1 MRTKIGTRLLS
12 LFLTAI
18 CVIGLIPT
26 SAFAASSENMPS
38 EITLKKSDYF
48 LDTDGSKTYNSPS
61 FDKPLY
67 LHIINMNVGGK
78 TKVGFC
84 AEHGKQLG
92 NTLIGKKWGNPEP
105 VTNSFIK
112 MMIGYYYCMTDAKY
126 MTDAYKAKFGSQLWT
141 DQNMI
146 RYHNAWIQALCW
158 RALGQ
163 GAAIPSDAEGQR
175 VAIAKELMYIA
186 NAKNGTSYSDI
197 YTDKY
202 GTTTFYEKGCKVI
215 DNPDCW
221 PDVDVTLY
229 HYIGGNATSPDGKK
243 HYTND
248 NTQAIMVATPR
259 GEPTIDDYQIVVK
272 KVDSSNPTKGLPGAT
287 FSLTMVGSDDPSFP
301 MTGVTGQDGTYTF
314 KPLKAG
320 TYQVTETE
328 APEGYQIDNPGPYT
342 VTLPMNGQ
350 KTVTVTATDT
360 PITTSS
366 GSIRKVDKDIP
377 TMGLAGATIRIT
389 GIDNNFKYEGQTVAG
404 GALTDVPWDTMPVG
418 SYIAEEIGAPE
429 GYILPSPHEKKEFYW
444 DKKSDV
450 TLVFENDSKVK
461 VQLLKKDE
469 SNNPLPGCLFTVI
482 KNGQTLFSAV
492 TDAAG
497 TITVP
502 NVTEGTYWFVEKD
515 APEGYVVNSEPV
527 TAYVSAADIQGNK
540 TVTVEAT
547 NHRKPGLEI
556 VKIDSVTKEPV
567 ANCTFDIRSIDGTY
581 HETLT
586 TDGAGRIFLENM
598 TPGSYEVKETAVPK
612 GYNLNPEK
620 QTVELTAG
628 GTFTLTFEN
637 VPKTD
642 FTLFKHDSNNHPI
655 AGVTFEISK
664 KGGQSLGHF
673 TTDGQGK
680 LTVPNLEPGI
690 YVAVET
696 DCPDDYILDK
706 TPHEFQVNAG
716 KTEVG
721 IDVVNL
727 KKPEITVKKVDSIV
741 GGGVEGAKF
750 EIFYAGT
757 GGTGSPAG
765 TYESLGTK
773 YTDANGIIHLDH
785 LKEGWYR
792 FTEVE
797 APEGYQLDEPS
808 TQEIY
813 LKGDDNAE
821 LTFKDTPLSA
831 IIVMKKDGVNGK
843 ALPGATFQLRY
854 LDGTSGTGG
863 TVIGEKVT
871 DQNGVCS
878 WTGLKAGTYIVE
890 EVKPAPGYNI
900 VEGPKT
906 VYISGKAQD
915 VITVSFDNSP
925 DGTLLIKKVDAK
937 NPTKVLAGAKFRVQ
951 YTNGTLLGNDNG
963 IFTTDEN
970 GQITIAGL
978 EPEKTIIVTEVEAP
992 AGYIIDGQAQTIDI
1006 KSGKVV
1012 SITFKNAPKGEL
1024 VIEKTDAA
1032 TGKLLPGAE
1041 FIIRKS
1047 DGTEVG
1053 ADGNIH
1059 NNLTIESGTLSSDS
1073 HFVTGGDGR
1082 IIIKGLTPGNYT
1094 ITEVKAPDGYLIGK
1108 NASRTIQITAGDT
1121 QTITF
1126 ANPSTCSLLIKK
1138 VCSINTDKM
1147 LEGAVFDVRYADGS
1161 VVGDSNGVYETGA
1174 DGTIL
1179 ITGLEANKAIIVTE
1193 TKAPNGF
1200 AIDTK
1205 PQTVTTIAGKVVQLT
1220 FANAP
1225 YGKLVIEK
1233 RDAETNNLLPGAE
1246 FRVTTAAGCEVGQNG
1261 VIGDT
1266 TLTSNGIFRTDADGK
1281 ITISNLRPGN
1291 YIITEIKAPDGYLI
1305 DDPTRNVTVTAGDT
1319 QTIVFKNHSTC
1330 SLLIKKVCT
1339 ENPDKMLEGAVFDVR
1354 YADGTVVGD
1363 SNGVFT
1369 TGADGTIL
1377 ITGLEANKAIVVT
1390 ETKAP
1395 DGFAIDTTPQTITT
1409 QAGKVVQLT
1418 FANAP
1423 YGKIIIEKRDSKTNE
1438 LLPGAEFRVTTAAGC
1453 EVGQNGVIG
1462 DTNLTSNGIFT
1473 TGADG
1478 KITITN
1484 VRPGSYVITEIKAP
1498 DGYLIDDPT
1507 RTITVTSG
1515 DTQTIVFKDTKPGG
1529 LIIEK
1534 RDSVTKEP
1542 LAGAT
1547 FKVTTSDGRFVAQ
1560 DGGATSTNG
1569 LYTTDANG
1577 QIHIVDLDPDTYVV
1591 TEVTAPDGYLMDAP
1605 SQTVKIEKN
1614 DTQTLTFYDTPLGG
1628 LTIVKVDSE
1637 SGKRLEGAKIEVA
1650 KLNGEIVGTYVTDKL
1665 GVIQL
1670 PDLDDG
1676 WYQLTEIKAPKGYLL
1691 DSTPQKVEVKKGET
1705 KTFEFENTASASM
1718 LIHKIDSVTKKGIQG
1733 VKFVV
1738 YDSSMTPIGEYESDD
1753 QGYVHLNKTLEDGKY
1768 YVREIVAAEGYILD
1782 NKVKSFTV
1790 LAGDTAMI
1798 EWENT
1803 SELGQIQV
1811 IKTSEGYSSVN
1822 GLPAGTPLSGAIFA
1836 VYDKQNNVVDKFQ
1849 TNENGIGS
1857 SKKLPLGIYT
1867 VKEVQAPANYGLNPT
1882 VFTADI
1888 EFAGQVVKL
1897 NVTDPVIT
1905 AGVSIKKTGYAQT
1918 MNNNVMRWTVSG
1930 VRNDSTTS
1938 LQSFYWRD
1946 TLPTDAVR
1954 LTRLVTGTYS
1964 TTQTYK
1970 VTFTTNLNSQ
1980 WRTAYDNL
1988 STAKNYT
1995 LDMSSAALGLASN
2008 EYVTQF
2014 MLSFG
2019 IVPAGFHQLTNA
2031 TVDAQTLYALTNG
2044 YKFTNKADV
2053 GGLLGGNWVQSI
2065 ARWTTSV
2072 YSHYVPAKPAAPK
2085 SPKLPRTGY

>member
-1 MRTKIGTRLLS
+1 MRQKIGTRLLS

-26 SAFAASSENMPS
+26 SAFAAPSGSMPS
-38 EITLKKSDYF
+38 EITLQKSDYF

-61 FDKPLY
+61 FGEPLY

-126 MTDAYKAKFGSQLWT
+126 QTDAYKEMWGGELWT
-141 DQNMI
+141 DQNLI

-163 GAAIPSDAEGQR
+163 GAAIPSDAEGQK

-202 GTTTFYEKGCKVI
+202 GTTTFYQKGEKVL
-215 DNPDCW
+215 DNTDCW

-248 NTQAIMVATPR
+248 NTQAIMVATPSI
-259 GEPTIDDYQIVVK
+259 PTLGNYQITVK
-272 KVDSSNPTKGLPGAT
+272 KVDSSNPTKGLAGAE
-287 FSLTMVGSDDPSFP
+287 FSLEMVGSDDPKFP
-301 MTGVTGQDGTYTF
+301 MTGVTGQGGTLTF
-314 KPLKAG
+314 KDLKAG
-320 TYQVTETE
+320 TYQVTETK
-328 APEGYQIDNPGPYT
+328 APEDYQIDNPGPYT
-342 VTLPMNGQ
+342 VTLPTNGQ
-350 KTVTVTATDT
+350 NTVTVTATDT
-360 PITTSS
+360 PITLAS
-366 GSIRKVDKDIP
+366 GSIRKVDKDRP

-389 GIDNNFKYEGQTVAG
+389 GIDNNFTYEGQTVEG

-418 SYIAEEIGAPE
+418 SYVAEEIGAPE

-444 DKKSDV
+444 DKKNEV
-450 TLVFENDSKVK
+450 KLVFENDSKVK

-556 VKIDSVTKEPV
+556 VKINSVTKEPV

-716 KTEVG
+716 VTNVG

-797 APEGYQLDEPS
+797 APAGYQLDEPS

-854 LDGTSGTGG
+854 LGGTSGTGG

-937 NPTKVLAGAKFRVQ
+937 HPTKVLAGAKFRVQ

-978 EPEKTIIVTEVEAP
+978 EPEKTIIVTEIEAP

-1059 NNLTIESGTLSSDS
+1059 NDLTIESGTLSSDS

-1126 ANPSTCSLLIKK
+1126 ANP
-1138 VCSINTDKM
+1138 
-1147 LEGAVFDVRYADGS
+1147 
-1161 VVGDSNGVYETGA
+1161 
-1174 DGTIL
+1174 
-1179 ITGLEANKAIIVTE
+1179 
-1193 TKAPNGF
+1193 
-1200 AIDTK
+1200 
-1205 PQTVTTIAGKVVQLT
+1205 
-1220 FANAP
+1220 
-1225 YGKLVIEK
+1225 
-1233 RDAETNNLLPGAE
+1233 
-1246 FRVTTAAGCEVGQNG
+1246 
-1261 VIGDT
+1261 
-1266 TLTSNGIFRTDADGK
+1266 
-1281 ITISNLRPGN
+1281 
-1291 YIITEIKAPDGYLI
+1291 
-1305 DDPTRNVTVTAGDT
+1305 
-1319 QTIVFKNHSTC
+1319 STC

-1484 VRPGSYVITEIKAP
+1484 VRPGNYVITEIKAP

-1650 KLNGEIVGTYVTDKL
+1650 KMNGEIVGTYVTDKL

-1718 LIHKIDSVTKKGIQG
+1718 LIHKIDSVTRKGIQG

-2065 ARWTTSV
+2065 ARWTTSI

>member
-1 MRTKIGTRLLS
+1 MRQKIGTRLLS

-26 SAFAASSENMPS
+26 SAFAAPSGSMPS
-38 EITLKKSDYF
+38 EITLQKSDYF

-61 FDKPLY
+61 FGEPLY

-78 TKVGFC
+78 TNVGFC

-126 MTDAYKAKFGSQLWT
+126 QTDAYKEKWGGELWT
-141 DQNMI
+141 DQNLI

-163 GAAIPSDAEGQR
+163 GAAIPSDAEGQK

-202 GTTTFYEKGCKVI
+202 GTTTFYQKGEKVL
-215 DNPDCW
+215 DNTDCW

-248 NTQAIMVATPR
+248 NTQAIMVATPSI
-259 GEPTIDDYQIVVK
+259 PTAESYQIVVK
-272 KVDSSNPTKGLPGAT
+272 KVDSSNPTKGLSGAT
-287 FSLTMVGSDDPSFP
+287 FSLTMVGSTKTL
-301 MTGVTGQDGTYTF
+301 TGVTGQDGTYTF
-314 KPLKAG
+314 KNLKAG

-328 APEGYQIDNPGPYT
+328 APEGYQIDNPGPYA
-342 VTLPMNGQ
+342 VTLPTNGQ
-350 KTVTVTATDT
+350 KTVTVTALDT
-360 PITTSS
+360 PITLAS
-366 GSIRKVDKDIP
+366 GSIRKVDKDRP

-389 GIDNNFKYEGQTVAG
+389 GIDNNFTYEGQTVEG

-418 SYIAEEIGAPE
+418 SYVAEEIGAPE

-444 DKKSDV
+444 DKKNEV
-450 TLVFENDSKVK
+450 KLVFENDSKVK

-716 KTEVG
+716 VTNVG

-797 APEGYQLDEPS
+797 APAGYQLDEPS

-854 LDGTSGTGG
+854 LGGTSGTGG

-878 WTGLKAGTYIVE
+878 WTSLKAGTYIVE

-937 NPTKVLAGAKFRVQ
+937 HPTKVLAGAKFRVQ

-978 EPEKTIIVTEVEAP
+978 EPEKTIIVTEIEAP

-1059 NNLTIESGTLSSDS
+1059 NDLTIESGTLSSDS

-1126 ANPSTCSLLIKK
+1126 ANP
-1138 VCSINTDKM
+1138 
-1147 LEGAVFDVRYADGS
+1147 
-1161 VVGDSNGVYETGA
+1161 
-1174 DGTIL
+1174 
-1179 ITGLEANKAIIVTE
+1179 
-1193 TKAPNGF
+1193 
-1200 AIDTK
+1200 
-1205 PQTVTTIAGKVVQLT
+1205 
-1220 FANAP
+1220 
-1225 YGKLVIEK
+1225 
-1233 RDAETNNLLPGAE
+1233 
-1246 FRVTTAAGCEVGQNG
+1246 
-1261 VIGDT
+1261 
-1266 TLTSNGIFRTDADGK
+1266 
-1281 ITISNLRPGN
+1281 
-1291 YIITEIKAPDGYLI
+1291 
-1305 DDPTRNVTVTAGDT
+1305 
-1319 QTIVFKNHSTC
+1319 STC

-1484 VRPGSYVITEIKAP
+1484 VRPGNYVITEIKAP

-1650 KLNGEIVGTYVTDKL
+1650 KMNGEIVGTYVTDKL

-1718 LIHKIDSVTKKGIQG
+1718 LIHKIDSVTRKGIQG

-1918 MNNNVMRWTVSG
+1918 MNNNIMRWTVSG

-2065 ARWTTSV
+2065 ARWTTSI

>member
-716 KTEVG
+716 VTNVG

-797 APEGYQLDEPS
+797 APAGYQLDEPS

-854 LDGTSGTGG
+854 LGGTSGTGG

-937 NPTKVLAGAKFRVQ
+937 HPTKVLAGAKFRVQ

-978 EPEKTIIVTEVEAP
+978 EPEKTIIVTEIEAP

-1059 NNLTIESGTLSSDS
+1059 NDLTIESGTLSSDS

-1126 ANPSTCSLLIKK
+1126 ANP
-1138 VCSINTDKM
+1138 
-1147 LEGAVFDVRYADGS
+1147 
-1161 VVGDSNGVYETGA
+1161 
-1174 DGTIL
+1174 
-1179 ITGLEANKAIIVTE
+1179 
-1193 TKAPNGF
+1193 
-1200 AIDTK
+1200 
-1205 PQTVTTIAGKVVQLT
+1205 
-1220 FANAP
+1220 
-1225 YGKLVIEK
+1225 
-1233 RDAETNNLLPGAE
+1233 
-1246 FRVTTAAGCEVGQNG
+1246 
-1261 VIGDT
+1261 
-1266 TLTSNGIFRTDADGK
+1266 
-1281 ITISNLRPGN
+1281 
-1291 YIITEIKAPDGYLI
+1291 
-1305 DDPTRNVTVTAGDT
+1305 
-1319 QTIVFKNHSTC
+1319 STC

-1423 YGKIIIEKRDSKTNE
+1423 YGKIIIEKRDSKTNK

-1484 VRPGSYVITEIKAP
+1484 VRPGNYIITEIKAP

-1650 KLNGEIVGTYVTDKL
+1650 KMNGEIVGTYVTDKL

-1718 LIHKIDSVTKKGIQG
+1718 LIHKIDSVTRKGIQG

>member
-26 SAFAASSENMPS
+26 SAFAAPSGSMPS
-38 EITLKKSDYF
+38 EITLQKSDYF

-61 FDKPLY
+61 FGEPLY
-67 LHIINMNVGGK
+67 LHIINMNVGGE

-92 NTLIGKKWGNPEP
+92 NTLIGKKWANPEP

-126 MTDAYKAKFGSQLWT
+126 QTDAYKEKWGGALWT
-141 DQNMI
+141 DQNLI

-163 GAAIPSDAEGQR
+163 GAAIPSDAEGQK

-202 GTTTFYEKGCKVI
+202 GTTTFYQKGEKVL
-215 DNPDCW
+215 DNTDCW

-248 NTQAIMVATPR
+248 NTQAVMVATPKP
-259 GEPTIDDYQIVVK
+259 PTAEDYQIVVK
-272 KVDSSNPTKGLPGAT
+272 KVDSSNPTKGLAGAA
-287 FSLTMVGSDDPSFP
+287 FSLEMVGSDDPMFP

-314 KPLKAG
+314 KKLKAG
-320 TYQVTETE
+320 TYQVTETK

-342 VTLPMNGQ
+342 VTLPTNGQ
-350 KTVTVTATDT
+350 KTVTVTALDT
-360 PITTSS
+360 PITLAS
-366 GSIRKVDKDIP
+366 GSIRKVDKDRP

-389 GIDNNFKYEGQTVAG
+389 GIDNNFTYEGQTVEG

-418 SYIAEEIGAPE
+418 SYVAEEIGAPE

-444 DKKSDV
+444 DKKNEV
-450 TLVFENDSKVK
+450 KLVFENDSKVK

-502 NVTEGTYWFVEKD
+502 NVTEGTYWFVEKE

-716 KTEVG
+716 VTNVG

-797 APEGYQLDEPS
+797 APAGYQLDEPS

-854 LDGTSGTGG
+854 LGGTSGTGG

-878 WTGLKAGTYIVE
+878 WTSLKAGTYIVE

-937 NPTKVLAGAKFRVQ
+937 HPTKVLAGAKFRVQ

-978 EPEKTIIVTEVEAP
+978 EPEKTIIVTEIEAP

-1059 NNLTIESGTLSSDS
+1059 NDLTIESGTLSSDS

-1082 IIIKGLTPGNYT
+1082 IIIKGLTPGHYT

-1126 ANPSTCSLLIKK
+1126 ANP
-1138 VCSINTDKM
+1138 
-1147 LEGAVFDVRYADGS
+1147 
-1161 VVGDSNGVYETGA
+1161 
-1174 DGTIL
+1174 
-1179 ITGLEANKAIIVTE
+1179 
-1193 TKAPNGF
+1193 
-1200 AIDTK
+1200 
-1205 PQTVTTIAGKVVQLT
+1205 
-1220 FANAP
+1220 
-1225 YGKLVIEK
+1225 
-1233 RDAETNNLLPGAE
+1233 
-1246 FRVTTAAGCEVGQNG
+1246 
-1261 VIGDT
+1261 
-1266 TLTSNGIFRTDADGK
+1266 
-1281 ITISNLRPGN
+1281 
-1291 YIITEIKAPDGYLI
+1291 
-1305 DDPTRNVTVTAGDT
+1305 
-1319 QTIVFKNHSTC
+1319 STC

-1484 VRPGSYVITEIKAP
+1484 VRPGNYVITEIKAP

-1650 KLNGEIVGTYVTDKL
+1650 KMNGEIVGTYVTDKL

-1705 KTFEFENTASASM
+1705 KTFKFENTASASM
-1718 LIHKIDSVTKKGIQG
+1718 LIHKIDSVTRKGIQG

>member
-26 SAFAASSENMPS
+26 SAFAASSESMPS

-67 LHIINMNVGGK
+67 LHIINMNVGGE

-126 MTDAYKAKFGSQLWT
+126 QTDAYKEKWGGALWT

-163 GAAIPSDAEGQR
+163 GAAIPSDAEGQK

-202 GTTTFYEKGCKVI
+202 GTTTFYQKGEKVL
-215 DNPDCW
+215 DNTDCW

-248 NTQAIMVATPR
+248 NTQAIMVATPK
-259 GEPTIDDYQIVVK
+259 EPTSEKYQIVVK
-272 KVDSSNPTKGLPGAT
+272 KVDSSNPTKGLAGAE
-287 FSLTMVGSDDPSFP
+287 FSLEMVGSDDPKFP
-301 MTGVTGQDGTYTF
+301 MTGVTGQNGTLTF
-314 KPLKAG
+314 TNLKAG
-320 TYQVTETE
+320 TYQVTETK
-328 APEGYQIDNPGPYT
+328 APEDYQIDNPGPYT
-342 VTLPMNGQ
+342 VTLPTNGQ

-360 PITTSS
+360 PITIAS
-366 GSIRKVDKDIP
+366 GSIRKVDKDRP

-418 SYIAEEIGAPE
+418 SYVAEEIGAPE

-444 DKKSDV
+444 DKKNEV
-450 TLVFENDSKVK
+450 KLVFENDSKVK

-716 KTEVG
+716 VTNVG

-854 LDGTSGTGG
+854 LGGTSGTGG

-871 DQNGVCS
+871 DQNGVCP

-978 EPEKTIIVTEVEAP
+978 EPEKTIIVTEIEAP

-1059 NNLTIESGTLSSDS
+1059 NDLTIESGTLSSDS

-1126 ANPSTCSLLIKK
+1126 ANP
-1138 VCSINTDKM
+1138 
-1147 LEGAVFDVRYADGS
+1147 
-1161 VVGDSNGVYETGA
+1161 
-1174 DGTIL
+1174 
-1179 ITGLEANKAIIVTE
+1179 
-1193 TKAPNGF
+1193 
-1200 AIDTK
+1200 
-1205 PQTVTTIAGKVVQLT
+1205 
-1220 FANAP
+1220 
-1225 YGKLVIEK
+1225 
-1233 RDAETNNLLPGAE
+1233 
-1246 FRVTTAAGCEVGQNG
+1246 
-1261 VIGDT
+1261 
-1266 TLTSNGIFRTDADGK
+1266 
-1281 ITISNLRPGN
+1281 
-1291 YIITEIKAPDGYLI
+1291 
-1305 DDPTRNVTVTAGDT
+1305 
-1319 QTIVFKNHSTC
+1319 STC

-1484 VRPGSYVITEIKAP
+1484 VRPGNYVITEIKAP

-1650 KLNGEIVGTYVTDKL
+1650 KMNGEIVGTYVTDKL

-1718 LIHKIDSVTKKGIQG
+1718 LIHKIDSVTRKGIQG

>member
-92 NTLIGKKWGNPEP
+92 NALMDKKWGNPEP

-229 HYIGGNATSPDGKK
+229 HYIGGKATTPDGKQ

-389 GIDNNFKYEGQTVAG
+389 GIDNNFKYEGQTVTG

-854 LDGTSGTGG
+854 LGGTSGTGG

-1205 PQTVTTIAGKVVQLT
+1205 PQTVTTI
-1220 FANAP
+1220 
-1225 YGKLVIEK
+1225 
-1233 RDAETNNLLPGAE
+1233 
-1246 FRVTTAAGCEVGQNG
+1246 
-1261 VIGDT
+1261 
-1266 TLTSNGIFRTDADGK
+1266 
-1281 ITISNLRPGN
+1281 
-1291 YIITEIKAPDGYLI
+1291 
-1305 DDPTRNVTVTAGDT
+1305 
-1319 QTIVFKNHSTC
+1319 
-1330 SLLIKKVCT
+1330 
-1339 ENPDKMLEGAVFDVR
+1339 
-1354 YADGTVVGD
+1354 
-1363 SNGVFT
+1363 
-1369 TGADGTIL
+1369 
-1377 ITGLEANKAIVVT
+1377 
-1390 ETKAP
+1390 
-1395 DGFAIDTTPQTITT
+1395 
-1409 QAGKVVQLT
+1409 AGKVVQLT

-1918 MNNNVMRWTVSG
+1918 MNNNIMRWTVSG

-2065 ARWTTSV
+2065 ARWTTSI

-2085 SPKLPRTGY
+2085 SPTLPRTGY

>member
-1 MRTKIGTRLLS
+1 MRQKIGTRLLS

-26 SAFAASSENMPS
+26 SAFAAPSGSMPS
-38 EITLKKSDYF
+38 EITLQKSDYF

-61 FDKPLY
+61 FDEPLY

-126 MTDAYKAKFGSQLWT
+126 QTDAYKEKWGGELWT
-141 DQNMI
+141 DQNLI

-163 GAAIPSDAEGQR
+163 GAAIPSDAEGQKA
-175 VAIAKELMYIA
+175 AIAKELMYIA

-202 GTTTFYEKGCKVI
+202 GTTTFYQKGEKVL
-215 DNPDCW
+215 DNTDCW

-248 NTQAIMVATPR
+248 NTQAIMVATPSI
-259 GEPTIDDYQIVVK
+259 PTAESYQIVVK
-272 KVDSSNPTKGLPGAT
+272 KVDSSNPTKGLSGAT
-287 FSLTMVGSDDPSFP
+287 FSLTMVGSTKTL
-301 MTGVTGQDGTYTF
+301 TGVTGQDGTYTF
-314 KPLKAG
+314 KNLKAG

-328 APEGYQIDNPGPYT
+328 APEGYQIDNPGPYA
-342 VTLPMNGQ
+342 VTLPTNGQ
-350 KTVTVTATDT
+350 KTVTVTALDT
-360 PITTSS
+360 PITLAS
-366 GSIRKVDKDIP
+366 GSIRKVDKDRP

-389 GIDNNFKYEGQTVAG
+389 GIDNNFTYEGQTVEG

-418 SYIAEEIGAPE
+418 SYVAEEIGAPE

-444 DKKSDV
+444 DKKNEV
-450 TLVFENDSKVK
+450 KLVFENDSKVK

-556 VKIDSVTKEPV
+556 VKINSVTKEPV

-716 KTEVG
+716 VTNVG

-797 APEGYQLDEPS
+797 APAGYQLDEPS

-854 LDGTSGTGG
+854 LGGTSGTGG

-937 NPTKVLAGAKFRVQ
+937 HPTKVLAGAKFRVQ

-978 EPEKTIIVTEVEAP
+978 EPEKTIIVTEIEAP

-1032 TGKLLPGAE
+1032 TGKLLSGAE

-1059 NNLTIESGTLSSDS
+1059 NDLTIESGTLSSDS

-1126 ANPSTCSLLIKK
+1126 ANP
-1138 VCSINTDKM
+1138 
-1147 LEGAVFDVRYADGS
+1147 
-1161 VVGDSNGVYETGA
+1161 
-1174 DGTIL
+1174 
-1179 ITGLEANKAIIVTE
+1179 
-1193 TKAPNGF
+1193 
-1200 AIDTK
+1200 
-1205 PQTVTTIAGKVVQLT
+1205 
-1220 FANAP
+1220 
-1225 YGKLVIEK
+1225 
-1233 RDAETNNLLPGAE
+1233 
-1246 FRVTTAAGCEVGQNG
+1246 
-1261 VIGDT
+1261 
-1266 TLTSNGIFRTDADGK
+1266 
-1281 ITISNLRPGN
+1281 
-1291 YIITEIKAPDGYLI
+1291 
-1305 DDPTRNVTVTAGDT
+1305 
-1319 QTIVFKNHSTC
+1319 STC

-1484 VRPGSYVITEIKAP
+1484 VRPGNYVITEIKAP

-1650 KLNGEIVGTYVTDKL
+1650 KMNGEIVGTYVTDKL

-1718 LIHKIDSVTKKGIQG
+1718 LIHKIDSVTRKGIQG

-2072 YSHYVPAKPAAPK
+2072 YSHYVPANPAAPK

>member
-26 SAFAASSENMPS
+26 SAFAAPSGSMPS
-38 EITLKKSDYF
+38 EITLQKSDYF

-61 FDKPLY
+61 FGEPLY

-126 MTDAYKAKFGSQLWT
+126 QTDAYKEKWGGELWT
-141 DQNMI
+141 DQNLI

-163 GAAIPSDAEGQR
+163 GAAIPSDAEGQK
-175 VAIAKELMYIA
+175 VAIAEELMYIA

-202 GTTTFYEKGCKVI
+202 GTTTFYQKGEKVL
-215 DNPDCW
+215 DNTDCW

-248 NTQAIMVATPR
+248 NTQAIMVATPKP
-259 GEPTIDDYQIVVK
+259 PTAEDYQIVVK
-272 KVDSSNPTKGLPGAT
+272 KVDSSNPTKGLAGAA
-287 FSLTMVGSDDPSFP
+287 FSLEMVGSDDPMFP

-314 KPLKAG
+314 KKLKAG
-320 TYQVTETE
+320 TYQVTETT
-328 APEGYQIDNPGPYT
+328 APEGYQIDNPGPYA
-342 VTLPMNGQ
+342 VTLPTNGQ

-360 PITTSS
+360 PITLAS
-366 GSIRKVDKDIP
+366 GSIRKVDKDRP

-389 GIDNNFKYEGQTVAG
+389 GIDNNFTYEGQTVEG

-418 SYIAEEIGAPE
+418 SYVAEEIGAPE

-444 DKKSDV
+444 DKKNEV
-450 TLVFENDSKVK
+450 KLVFENDSKVK

-515 APEGYVVNSEPV
+515 APEGYVINSEPV

-716 KTEVG
+716 VTNVG

-797 APEGYQLDEPS
+797 APAGYQLDEPS

-854 LDGTSGTGG
+854 LGGTSGTGG

-978 EPEKTIIVTEVEAP
+978 EPEKTIIVTEIEAP

-1059 NNLTIESGTLSSDS
+1059 NDLTIESGTLSSDS

-1126 ANPSTCSLLIKK
+1126 ANP
-1138 VCSINTDKM
+1138 
-1147 LEGAVFDVRYADGS
+1147 
-1161 VVGDSNGVYETGA
+1161 
-1174 DGTIL
+1174 
-1179 ITGLEANKAIIVTE
+1179 
-1193 TKAPNGF
+1193 
-1200 AIDTK
+1200 
-1205 PQTVTTIAGKVVQLT
+1205 
-1220 FANAP
+1220 
-1225 YGKLVIEK
+1225 
-1233 RDAETNNLLPGAE
+1233 
-1246 FRVTTAAGCEVGQNG
+1246 
-1261 VIGDT
+1261 
-1266 TLTSNGIFRTDADGK
+1266 
-1281 ITISNLRPGN
+1281 
-1291 YIITEIKAPDGYLI
+1291 
-1305 DDPTRNVTVTAGDT
+1305 
-1319 QTIVFKNHSTC
+1319 STC

-1484 VRPGSYVITEIKAP
+1484 VRPGNYIITEIKAP

-1650 KLNGEIVGTYVTDKL
+1650 KMNGEIVGTYVTDKL

-1718 LIHKIDSVTKKGIQG
+1718 LIHKIDSVTRKGIQG

>member
-26 SAFAASSENMPS
+26 SAFAAPSGSMPS
-38 EITLKKSDYF
+38 EITLQKSDYF

-61 FDKPLY
+61 FGEPLY

-78 TKVGFC
+78 TNVGFC

-126 MTDAYKAKFGSQLWT
+126 QTDAYKEKWGGELWT
-141 DQNMI
+141 DQNLI

-163 GAAIPSDAEGQR
+163 GAAIPSDAEGQK

-202 GTTTFYEKGCKVI
+202 GTTTFYQKGEKVL
-215 DNPDCW
+215 DNTDCW

-229 HYIGGNATSPDGKK
+229 HYIGGDATSPDGKK

-248 NTQAIMVATPR
+248 NTQAIMVATPKKSDI
-259 GEPTIDDYQIVVK
+259 PSDKYQIVVK
-272 KVDSSNPTKGLPGAT
+272 KVDSSNPTKGLAGAT
-287 FSLTMVGSDDPSFP
+287 FSLEMVGSDDPKFP

-314 KPLKAG
+314 KNLKAG

-328 APEGYQIDNPGPYT
+328 APEGYQIDNPGPYA
-342 VTLPMNGQ
+342 VTLPTNGQ
-350 KTVTVTATDT
+350 KTVTVTALDT
-360 PITTSS
+360 PITLAS
-366 GSIRKVDKDIP
+366 GSIRKVDKDRP

-389 GIDNNFKYEGQTVAG
+389 GIDNNFTYEGQTVEG

-418 SYIAEEIGAPE
+418 SYVAEEIGAPE

-444 DKKSDV
+444 DKKNEV
-450 TLVFENDSKVK
+450 KLVFENDSKVK

-556 VKIDSVTKEPV
+556 VKIDSVTKGPV

-664 KGGQSLGHF
+664 KGGQTLGHF

-716 KTEVG
+716 VTNVG

-797 APEGYQLDEPS
+797 APAGYQLDEPS

-854 LDGTSGTGG
+854 LGGTSGTGG

-937 NPTKVLAGAKFRVQ
+937 HPTKVLAGAKFRVQ

-978 EPEKTIIVTEVEAP
+978 EPEKTIIVTEIEAP

-1059 NNLTIESGTLSSDS
+1059 NDLTIESGTLSSDS

-1082 IIIKGLTPGNYT
+1082 IIIKGLTPGHYT

-1126 ANPSTCSLLIKK
+1126 ANP
-1138 VCSINTDKM
+1138 
-1147 LEGAVFDVRYADGS
+1147 
-1161 VVGDSNGVYETGA
+1161 
-1174 DGTIL
+1174 
-1179 ITGLEANKAIIVTE
+1179 
-1193 TKAPNGF
+1193 
-1200 AIDTK
+1200 
-1205 PQTVTTIAGKVVQLT
+1205 
-1220 FANAP
+1220 
-1225 YGKLVIEK
+1225 
-1233 RDAETNNLLPGAE
+1233 
-1246 FRVTTAAGCEVGQNG
+1246 
-1261 VIGDT
+1261 
-1266 TLTSNGIFRTDADGK
+1266 
-1281 ITISNLRPGN
+1281 
-1291 YIITEIKAPDGYLI
+1291 
-1305 DDPTRNVTVTAGDT
+1305 
-1319 QTIVFKNHSTC
+1319 STC

-1484 VRPGSYVITEIKAP
+1484 VRPGNYVITEIKAP

-1650 KLNGEIVGTYVTDKL
+1650 KMNGEIVGTYVTDKL

-1718 LIHKIDSVTKKGIQG
+1718 LIHKIDSVTRKGIQG

>member
-1 MRTKIGTRLLS
+1 MRQKIGTRLLS

-26 SAFAASSENMPS
+26 SAFAAPSGSMPS
-38 EITLKKSDYF
+38 EITLQKSDYF

-61 FDKPLY
+61 FGEPLY

-126 MTDAYKAKFGSQLWT
+126 QTDAYKEKWGGELWT
-141 DQNMI
+141 DQNLI

-163 GAAIPSDAEGQR
+163 GAAIPSDAEGQK

-202 GTTTFYEKGCKVI
+202 GTTTFYQKGEKVL
-215 DNPDCW
+215 DNTDCW

-248 NTQAIMVATPR
+248 NTQAIMVATPSI
-259 GEPTIDDYQIVVK
+259 PTLGNYQITVK
-272 KVDSSNPTKGLPGAT
+272 KVDSSNPTKGLAGAE
-287 FSLTMVGSDDPSFP
+287 FSLEMVGSDDPKFP
-301 MTGVTGQDGTYTF
+301 MTGVTGQGGTLTF
-314 KPLKAG
+314 KDLKAG
-320 TYQVTETE
+320 TYQVTETK
-328 APEGYQIDNPGPYT
+328 APEDYQIDNPGPYT
-342 VTLPMNGQ
+342 VTLPTNGQ
-350 KTVTVTATDT
+350 NTVTVTATDT
-360 PITTSS
+360 PITLAS
-366 GSIRKVDKDIP
+366 GSIRKVDKDRP

-389 GIDNNFKYEGQTVAG
+389 GIDNNFTYEGQTVEG

-418 SYIAEEIGAPE
+418 SYVAEEIGAPE

-444 DKKSDV
+444 DKKNEV
-450 TLVFENDSKVK
+450 KLVFENDSKVK

-581 HETLT
+581 HEALT

-854 LDGTSGTGG
+854 LGGTSGTGG

-1319 QTIVFKNHSTC
+1319 QTIVFK
-1330 SLLIKKVCT
+1330 
-1339 ENPDKMLEGAVFDVR
+1339 
-1354 YADGTVVGD
+1354 
-1363 SNGVFT
+1363 
-1369 TGADGTIL
+1369 
-1377 ITGLEANKAIVVT
+1377 
-1390 ETKAP
+1390 
-1395 DGFAIDTTPQTITT
+1395 
-1409 QAGKVVQLT
+1409 
-1418 FANAP
+1418 
-1423 YGKIIIEKRDSKTNE
+1423 
-1438 LLPGAEFRVTTAAGC
+1438 
-1453 EVGQNGVIG
+1453 
-1462 DTNLTSNGIFT
+1462 
-1473 TGADG
+1473 
-1478 KITITN
+1478 
-1484 VRPGSYVITEIKAP
+1484 
-1498 DGYLIDDPT
+1498 
-1507 RTITVTSG
+1507 
-1515 DTQTIVFKDTKPGG
+1515 DTKPGG

-1918 MNNNVMRWTVSG
+1918 MNNNIMRWTVSG

-2065 ARWTTSV
+2065 ARWTTSI

-2085 SPKLPRTGY
+2085 SPTLPRTGY

>member
-26 SAFAASSENMPS
+26 SAFAAPSGSMPS
-38 EITLKKSDYF
+38 EITLQKSDYF

-61 FDKPLY
+61 FGEPLY

-78 TKVGFC
+78 TNVGFC

-126 MTDAYKAKFGSQLWT
+126 QTDAYKEKWGGELWT
-141 DQNMI
+141 DQNLI

-163 GAAIPSDAEGQR
+163 GAAIPSDAEGQK

-202 GTTTFYEKGCKVI
+202 GTTTFYQKGEKVL
-215 DNPDCW
+215 DNTDCW

-248 NTQAIMVATPR
+248 NTQAIMVATPKKSDI
-259 GEPTIDDYQIVVK
+259 PSDKYQIVVK
-272 KVDSSNPTKGLPGAT
+272 KVDSSNPTKGLAGAT
-287 FSLTMVGSDDPSFP
+287 FSLEMVGSDDPKFP

-314 KPLKAG
+314 KNLKAG

-328 APEGYQIDNPGPYT
+328 APEGYQIDNPGPYA
-342 VTLPMNGQ
+342 VTLPTNGQ
-350 KTVTVTATDT
+350 KTVTVTALDT
-360 PITTSS
+360 PITLAS
-366 GSIRKVDKDIP
+366 GSIRKVDKDRP

-389 GIDNNFKYEGQTVAG
+389 GIDNNFTYEGQTVEG

-418 SYIAEEIGAPE
+418 SYVAEEIGAPE

-444 DKKSDV
+444 DKKNEV
-450 TLVFENDSKVK
+450 KLVFENDSKVK

-556 VKIDSVTKEPV
+556 VKIDSVTKKPV

-716 KTEVG
+716 VTNVG

-797 APEGYQLDEPS
+797 APAGYQLDEPS

-854 LDGTSGTGG
+854 LGGTSGTGG
-863 TVIGEKVT
+863 TAIGEKVT

-978 EPEKTIIVTEVEAP
+978 EPKKTIIVTEIEAP

-1059 NNLTIESGTLSSDS
+1059 NDLTIESGTLSSDS

-1126 ANPSTCSLLIKK
+1126 ANP
-1138 VCSINTDKM
+1138 
-1147 LEGAVFDVRYADGS
+1147 
-1161 VVGDSNGVYETGA
+1161 
-1174 DGTIL
+1174 
-1179 ITGLEANKAIIVTE
+1179 
-1193 TKAPNGF
+1193 
-1200 AIDTK
+1200 
-1205 PQTVTTIAGKVVQLT
+1205 
-1220 FANAP
+1220 
-1225 YGKLVIEK
+1225 
-1233 RDAETNNLLPGAE
+1233 
-1246 FRVTTAAGCEVGQNG
+1246 
-1261 VIGDT
+1261 
-1266 TLTSNGIFRTDADGK
+1266 
-1281 ITISNLRPGN
+1281 
-1291 YIITEIKAPDGYLI
+1291 
-1305 DDPTRNVTVTAGDT
+1305 
-1319 QTIVFKNHSTC
+1319 STC

-1484 VRPGSYVITEIKAP
+1484 VRPGNYVITEIKAP

-1650 KLNGEIVGTYVTDKL
+1650 KMNGEIVGTYVTDKL

-1718 LIHKIDSVTKKGIQG
+1718 LIHKIDSVTRKGIQG

>member
-1 MRTKIGTRLLS
+1 MRQKIGTRLLS

-26 SAFAASSENMPS
+26 SAFAAPSGSMPS
-38 EITLKKSDYF
+38 EITLQKSDYF

-61 FDKPLY
+61 FGEPLY

-126 MTDAYKAKFGSQLWT
+126 QTDAYKEKWGGELWT
-141 DQNMI
+141 DQNLI

-163 GAAIPSDAEGQR
+163 GAAIPSDAEGQKA
-175 VAIAKELMYIA
+175 AIAKELMYIA

-202 GTTTFYEKGCKVI
+202 GTTTFYQKGEKVL
-215 DNPDCW
+215 DNTDCW

-248 NTQAIMVATPR
+248 NTQAIMVATPSI
-259 GEPTIDDYQIVVK
+259 PTAESYQIVVK
-272 KVDSSNPTKGLPGAT
+272 KVDSSNPTKGLSGAT
-287 FSLTMVGSDDPSFP
+287 FSLTMVGSTKTL
-301 MTGVTGQDGTYTF
+301 TGVTGQDGTYTF
-314 KPLKAG
+314 KNLKAG

-328 APEGYQIDNPGPYT
+328 APEGYQIDNPGPYA
-342 VTLPMNGQ
+342 VTLPTNGQ

-360 PITTSS
+360 PITLAS
-366 GSIRKVDKDIP
+366 GSIRKVDKDRP

-389 GIDNNFKYEGQTVAG
+389 GIDNNFTYEGQTVEG

-418 SYIAEEIGAPE
+418 SYVAEEIGAPE

-444 DKKSDV
+444 DKKNEV
-450 TLVFENDSKVK
+450 KLVFENDSKVK

-716 KTEVG
+716 VTNVG

-854 LDGTSGTGG
+854 LGGTSGTGG

-978 EPEKTIIVTEVEAP
+978 EPEKTIIVTEIEAP

-1032 TGKLLPGAE
+1032 TGKLLSGAE

-1161 VVGDSNGVYETGA
+1161 VVGDSNGVYETGV

-1193 TKAPNGF
+1193 TKAPDGF

-1205 PQTVTTIAGKVVQLT
+1205 PQTITTIAGKTVQLT

-1233 RDAETNNLLPGAE
+1233 RDAQTNELLPGAE

-1266 TLTSNGIFRTDADGK
+1266 TLTSNGIFRTGADGK

-1291 YIITEIKAPDGYLI
+1291 YI
-1305 DDPTRNVTVTAGDT
+1305 
-1319 QTIVFKNHSTC
+1319 
-1330 SLLIKKVCT
+1330 
-1339 ENPDKMLEGAVFDVR
+1339 
-1354 YADGTVVGD
+1354 
-1363 SNGVFT
+1363 
-1369 TGADGTIL
+1369 
-1377 ITGLEANKAIVVT
+1377 
-1390 ETKAP
+1390 
-1395 DGFAIDTTPQTITT
+1395 
-1409 QAGKVVQLT
+1409 
-1418 FANAP
+1418 
-1423 YGKIIIEKRDSKTNE
+1423 
-1438 LLPGAEFRVTTAAGC
+1438 
-1453 EVGQNGVIG
+1453 
-1462 DTNLTSNGIFT
+1462 
-1473 TGADG
+1473 
-1478 KITITN
+1478 
-1484 VRPGSYVITEIKAP
+1484 ITEIKAP

-1534 RDSVTKEP
+1534 RDSVTKVP

-1918 MNNNVMRWTVSG
+1918 MNNNIMRWTVSG

-2065 ARWTTSV
+2065 ARWTTSI

>member
-1 MRTKIGTRLLS
+1 
-12 LFLTAI
+12 
-18 CVIGLIPT
+18 
-26 SAFAASSENMPS
+26 MPS
-38 EITLKKSDYF
+38 EITLQKSDYF

-61 FDKPLY
+61 FGEPLY

-78 TKVGFC
+78 TQVGFC

-126 MTDAYKAKFGSQLWT
+126 QTDAYKEKWGGELWT
-141 DQNMI
+141 DQNLI

-163 GAAIPSDAEGQR
+163 GAAIPSDAEGQK

-202 GTTTFYEKGCKVI
+202 GTTTFYQKGEKVL
-215 DNPDCW
+215 DNTDCW

-229 HYIGGNATSPDGKK
+229 RYIGGNATSPDGKK

-248 NTQAIMVATPR
+248 NTQAVMVATPKK
-259 GEPTIDDYQIVVK
+259 EPTGDTYRIIVK
-272 KVDSSNPTKGLPGAT
+272 KVDSSNPTKGLAGAT
-287 FSLTMVGSDDPSFP
+287 FSLEMVGSDGPSFP
-301 MTGVTGQDGTYTF
+301 KTGVTGQDGTYIF
-314 KPLKAG
+314 DRLEAG
-320 TYQVTETE
+320 TYKVTETE
-328 APEGYQIDNPGPYT
+328 APEGYQIDNPGPYA
-342 VTLPMNGQ
+342 VTLPTNGQ
-350 KTVTVTATDT
+350 NTVTVTALDT
-360 PITTSS
+360 PITLAS
-366 GSIRKVDKDIP
+366 GSIRKVDKDRP

-389 GIDNNFKYEGQTVAG
+389 GIDNNFTYEGQTVEG

-418 SYIAEEIGAPE
+418 SYVAEEIGAPE

-444 DKKSDV
+444 DKKNEV
-450 TLVFENDSKVK
+450 KLVFENDSKVK

-716 KTEVG
+716 VTNVG

-797 APEGYQLDEPS
+797 APAGYQLDEPS

-854 LDGTSGTGG
+854 LGGTSGTGG

-878 WTGLKAGTYIVE
+878 WTSLKAGTYIVE

-937 NPTKVLAGAKFRVQ
+937 HPTKVLAGAKFRVQ

-978 EPEKTIIVTEVEAP
+978 EPKKTIIVTEIEAP

-1059 NNLTIESGTLSSDS
+1059 NDLTIESGTLSSDS

-1082 IIIKGLTPGNYT
+1082 IIIKGLTPGHYT

-1126 ANPSTCSLLIKK
+1126 ANP
-1138 VCSINTDKM
+1138 
-1147 LEGAVFDVRYADGS
+1147 
-1161 VVGDSNGVYETGA
+1161 
-1174 DGTIL
+1174 
-1179 ITGLEANKAIIVTE
+1179 
-1193 TKAPNGF
+1193 
-1200 AIDTK
+1200 
-1205 PQTVTTIAGKVVQLT
+1205 
-1220 FANAP
+1220 
-1225 YGKLVIEK
+1225 
-1233 RDAETNNLLPGAE
+1233 
-1246 FRVTTAAGCEVGQNG
+1246 
-1261 VIGDT
+1261 
-1266 TLTSNGIFRTDADGK
+1266 
-1281 ITISNLRPGN
+1281 
-1291 YIITEIKAPDGYLI
+1291 
-1305 DDPTRNVTVTAGDT
+1305 
-1319 QTIVFKNHSTC
+1319 STC

-1484 VRPGSYVITEIKAP
+1484 VRPGNYVITEIKAP

-1650 KLNGEIVGTYVTDKL
+1650 KMNGEIVGTYVTDKL

-1718 LIHKIDSVTKKGIQG
+1718 LIHKIDSVTRKGIQG

-1857 SKKLPLGIYT
+1857 SKKLPLGIYA

>member
-1 MRTKIGTRLLS
+1 VRQKIGTRLLS

-26 SAFAASSENMPS
+26 SAFAAPSGSMPS
-38 EITLKKSDYF
+38 EITLQKSDYF

-61 FDKPLY
+61 FGEPLY

-126 MTDAYKAKFGSQLWT
+126 QTDAYKEKWGGELWT
-141 DQNMI
+141 DQNLI

-163 GAAIPSDAEGQR
+163 GAAIPSDAEGQKA
-175 VAIAKELMYIA
+175 AIAKELMYIA

-202 GTTTFYEKGCKVI
+202 GTTTFCQKGEKVL
-215 DNPDCW
+215 DNTDCW

-248 NTQAIMVATPR
+248 NTQAIMVATPSI
-259 GEPTIDDYQIVVK
+259 PTAESYQIVVK
-272 KVDSSNPTKGLPGAT
+272 KVDSSNPTKGLSGAT
-287 FSLTMVGSDDPSFP
+287 FSLTMVGSTKTL
-301 MTGVTGQDGTYTF
+301 TGVTGQDGTYTF
-314 KPLKAG
+314 KNLKAG

-328 APEGYQIDNPGPYT
+328 APEGYQIDNPGPYA
-342 VTLPMNGQ
+342 VTLPTNGQ
-350 KTVTVTATDT
+350 KTVTVTALDT
-360 PITTSS
+360 PITLAS
-366 GSIRKVDKDIP
+366 GSIRKVDKDRP

-389 GIDNNFKYEGQTVAG
+389 GIDNNFTYEGQTVEG

-418 SYIAEEIGAPE
+418 SYVAEEIGAPE

-444 DKKSDV
+444 DKKNEV
-450 TLVFENDSKVK
+450 KLVFENDSKVK

-716 KTEVG
+716 VTNVG

-797 APEGYQLDEPS
+797 APAGYQLDEPS

-854 LDGTSGTGG
+854 LGGTSGTGG

-878 WTGLKAGTYIVE
+878 WTSLKAGTYIVE

-937 NPTKVLAGAKFRVQ
+937 HPTKVLAGAKFRVQ

-978 EPEKTIIVTEVEAP
+978 EPEKTIIVTEIEAP

-1032 TGKLLPGAE
+1032 TGKLLSGAE

-1059 NNLTIESGTLSSDS
+1059 NDLTIESGTLSSDS

-1126 ANPSTCSLLIKK
+1126 ANP
-1138 VCSINTDKM
+1138 
-1147 LEGAVFDVRYADGS
+1147 
-1161 VVGDSNGVYETGA
+1161 
-1174 DGTIL
+1174 
-1179 ITGLEANKAIIVTE
+1179 
-1193 TKAPNGF
+1193 
-1200 AIDTK
+1200 
-1205 PQTVTTIAGKVVQLT
+1205 
-1220 FANAP
+1220 
-1225 YGKLVIEK
+1225 
-1233 RDAETNNLLPGAE
+1233 
-1246 FRVTTAAGCEVGQNG
+1246 
-1261 VIGDT
+1261 
-1266 TLTSNGIFRTDADGK
+1266 
-1281 ITISNLRPGN
+1281 
-1291 YIITEIKAPDGYLI
+1291 
-1305 DDPTRNVTVTAGDT
+1305 
-1319 QTIVFKNHSTC
+1319 STC

-1484 VRPGSYVITEIKAP
+1484 VRPGNYVITEIKAP

-1650 KLNGEIVGTYVTDKL
+1650 KMNGEIVGTYVTDKL

-1718 LIHKIDSVTKKGIQG
+1718 LIHKIDSVTRKGIQG

>member
-1 MRTKIGTRLLS
+1 MRQKIGTRLLS

-26 SAFAASSENMPS
+26 SAFAAPSGSMPS
-38 EITLKKSDYF
+38 EITLQKSDYF

-61 FDKPLY
+61 FGEPLY

-126 MTDAYKAKFGSQLWT
+126 QTDAYKEKWGGELWT
-141 DQNMI
+141 DQNLI

-163 GAAIPSDAEGQR
+163 GAAIPSDAEGQK

-202 GTTTFYEKGCKVI
+202 GTTTFYQKGEKVL
-215 DNPDCW
+215 DNTDCW

-248 NTQAIMVATPR
+248 NTQAIMVATPSI
-259 GEPTIDDYQIVVK
+259 PTLGNYQITVK
-272 KVDSSNPTKGLPGAT
+272 KVDSSNPTKGLAGAE
-287 FSLTMVGSDDPSFP
+287 FSLEMVGSDDPKFP
-301 MTGVTGQDGTYTF
+301 MTGVTGQGGTLTF
-314 KPLKAG
+314 KDLKAG
-320 TYQVTETE
+320 TYQVTETK
-328 APEGYQIDNPGPYT
+328 APEDYQIDNPGPYT
-342 VTLPMNGQ
+342 VTLPTNGQ
-350 KTVTVTATDT
+350 NTVTVTATDT
-360 PITTSS
+360 PITLAS
-366 GSIRKVDKDIP
+366 GSIRKVDKDRP

-389 GIDNNFKYEGQTVAG
+389 GIDNNFTYEGQTVEG

-418 SYIAEEIGAPE
+418 SYVAEEIGAPE

-444 DKKSDV
+444 DKKNEV
-450 TLVFENDSKVK
+450 KLVFENDSKVK

-556 VKIDSVTKEPV
+556 VKIDSVTKKPV

-716 KTEVG
+716 VTNVG

-797 APEGYQLDEPS
+797 APAGYQLDEPS

-854 LDGTSGTGG
+854 LGGTSGTGG

-937 NPTKVLAGAKFRVQ
+937 HPTKVLAGAKFRVQ

-978 EPEKTIIVTEVEAP
+978 EPEKTIIVTEIEAP

-1059 NNLTIESGTLSSDS
+1059 NDLTIESGTLSSDS

-1126 ANPSTCSLLIKK
+1126 ANP
-1138 VCSINTDKM
+1138 
-1147 LEGAVFDVRYADGS
+1147 
-1161 VVGDSNGVYETGA
+1161 
-1174 DGTIL
+1174 
-1179 ITGLEANKAIIVTE
+1179 
-1193 TKAPNGF
+1193 
-1200 AIDTK
+1200 
-1205 PQTVTTIAGKVVQLT
+1205 
-1220 FANAP
+1220 
-1225 YGKLVIEK
+1225 
-1233 RDAETNNLLPGAE
+1233 
-1246 FRVTTAAGCEVGQNG
+1246 
-1261 VIGDT
+1261 
-1266 TLTSNGIFRTDADGK
+1266 
-1281 ITISNLRPGN
+1281 
-1291 YIITEIKAPDGYLI
+1291 
-1305 DDPTRNVTVTAGDT
+1305 
-1319 QTIVFKNHSTC
+1319 STC

-1484 VRPGSYVITEIKAP
+1484 VRPGNYIITEIKAP

-1650 KLNGEIVGTYVTDKL
+1650 KMNGEIVGTYVTDKL

-1718 LIHKIDSVTKKGIQG
+1718 LIHKIDSVTRKGIQG

>member
-26 SAFAASSENMPS
+26 SAFAAPSGSMPS
-38 EITLKKSDYF
+38 EITLQKSDYF

-61 FDKPLY
+61 FGEPLY
-67 LHIINMNVGGK
+67 LHIINMNVGGE
-78 TKVGFC
+78 TKIGFC

-126 MTDAYKAKFGSQLWT
+126 QTDAYKEKWGGELWT
-141 DQNMI
+141 DQNLI

-163 GAAIPSDAEGQR
+163 GAAIPSDAEGQK

-202 GTTTFYEKGCKVI
+202 GTTTFYQKGEKVL
-215 DNPDCW
+215 DNTDCW

-229 HYIGGNATSPDGKK
+229 RYIGGNATSPDGKK

-248 NTQAIMVATPR
+248 NTQAIMVATPKKSDI
-259 GEPTIDDYQIVVK
+259 PSDKYQIVVK
-272 KVDSSNPTKGLPGAT
+272 KVDSSNPTKGLAGAT
-287 FSLTMVGSDDPSFP
+287 FSLEMVGSDDPKFP

-314 KPLKAG
+314 KNLKAG

-328 APEGYQIDNPGPYT
+328 APEGYQIDNPGPYA
-342 VTLPMNGQ
+342 VTLPTNGQ
-350 KTVTVTATDT
+350 KTVTVTALDT
-360 PITTSS
+360 PITLAS
-366 GSIRKVDKDIP
+366 GSIRKVDKDRP

-389 GIDNNFKYEGQTVAG
+389 GIDNNFTYEGQTVEG

-418 SYIAEEIGAPE
+418 SYVAEEIGAPE

-444 DKKSDV
+444 DKKNEV
-450 TLVFENDSKVK
+450 KLVFENDSKVK

-556 VKIDSVTKEPV
+556 VKIDSVTKKPV

-628 GTFTLTFEN
+628 GTFTRTFEN

-716 KTEVG
+716 VTNVG

-797 APEGYQLDEPS
+797 APAGYQLDEPS

-854 LDGTSGTGG
+854 LGGTSGTGG

-978 EPEKTIIVTEVEAP
+978 EPEKTIIVTEIEAP

-1059 NNLTIESGTLSSDS
+1059 NDLTIESGTLSSDS

-1126 ANPSTCSLLIKK
+1126 ANP
-1138 VCSINTDKM
+1138 
-1147 LEGAVFDVRYADGS
+1147 
-1161 VVGDSNGVYETGA
+1161 
-1174 DGTIL
+1174 
-1179 ITGLEANKAIIVTE
+1179 
-1193 TKAPNGF
+1193 
-1200 AIDTK
+1200 
-1205 PQTVTTIAGKVVQLT
+1205 
-1220 FANAP
+1220 
-1225 YGKLVIEK
+1225 
-1233 RDAETNNLLPGAE
+1233 
-1246 FRVTTAAGCEVGQNG
+1246 
-1261 VIGDT
+1261 
-1266 TLTSNGIFRTDADGK
+1266 
-1281 ITISNLRPGN
+1281 
-1291 YIITEIKAPDGYLI
+1291 
-1305 DDPTRNVTVTAGDT
+1305 
-1319 QTIVFKNHSTC
+1319 STC

-1478 KITITN
+1478 KTTITN
-1484 VRPGSYVITEIKAP
+1484 VRPGSYIITEIKAP

-1650 KLNGEIVGTYVTDKL
+1650 KMNGEIVGTYVTDKL

-1718 LIHKIDSVTKKGIQG
+1718 LIHKIDSVTRKGIQG

-1790 LAGDTAMI
+1790 MAGDTAMI

>member
-1 MRTKIGTRLLS
+1 MRQKIGTRLLS

-26 SAFAASSENMPS
+26 SAFAAPSGSMPS
-38 EITLKKSDYF
+38 EITLQKSDYF

-61 FDKPLY
+61 FGEPLY

-78 TKVGFC
+78 TNVGFC

-126 MTDAYKAKFGSQLWT
+126 QTDAYKEKWGGELWT
-141 DQNMI
+141 DQNLI

-163 GAAIPSDAEGQR
+163 GTAIPSDAEGQK

-202 GTTTFYEKGCKVI
+202 GTTTFYQKGEKVL
-215 DNPDCW
+215 DNTDCW

-229 HYIGGNATSPDGKK
+229 RYIGGNATSPDGKK

-248 NTQAIMVATPR
+248 NTQAIMVATPSI
-259 GEPTIDDYQIVVK
+259 PTLGNYQITVK
-272 KVDSSNPTKGLPGAT
+272 KVDSSNPTKGLAGAE
-287 FSLTMVGSDDPSFP
+287 FSLEMVGSDDPKFP
-301 MTGVTGQDGTYTF
+301 MTGVTGQGGTLTF
-314 KPLKAG
+314 KDLKAG
-320 TYQVTETE
+320 TYQVTETK
-328 APEGYQIDNPGPYT
+328 APEDYQIDNPGPYT
-342 VTLPMNGQ
+342 VTLPTNGQ
-350 KTVTVTATDT
+350 NTVTVTATDT
-360 PITTSS
+360 PITLAS
-366 GSIRKVDKDIP
+366 GSIRKVDKDRP

-389 GIDNNFKYEGQTVAG
+389 GIDNNFTYEGQTVEG

-418 SYIAEEIGAPE
+418 SYVAEEIGAPE

-444 DKKSDV
+444 DKKNEV
-450 TLVFENDSKVK
+450 KLVFENDSKVK

-556 VKIDSVTKEPV
+556 VKINSVTKEPV

-716 KTEVG
+716 VTNVG

-797 APEGYQLDEPS
+797 APAGYQLDEPS

-854 LDGTSGTGG
+854 LGGTSGTGG

-878 WTGLKAGTYIVE
+878 WTSLKAGTYIVE

-937 NPTKVLAGAKFRVQ
+937 HPTKVLAGAKFRVQ

-978 EPEKTIIVTEVEAP
+978 EPEKTIIVTEIEAP

-1059 NNLTIESGTLSSDS
+1059 NDLTIESGTLSSDS

-1126 ANPSTCSLLIKK
+1126 ANP
-1138 VCSINTDKM
+1138 
-1147 LEGAVFDVRYADGS
+1147 
-1161 VVGDSNGVYETGA
+1161 
-1174 DGTIL
+1174 
-1179 ITGLEANKAIIVTE
+1179 
-1193 TKAPNGF
+1193 
-1200 AIDTK
+1200 
-1205 PQTVTTIAGKVVQLT
+1205 
-1220 FANAP
+1220 
-1225 YGKLVIEK
+1225 
-1233 RDAETNNLLPGAE
+1233 
-1246 FRVTTAAGCEVGQNG
+1246 
-1261 VIGDT
+1261 
-1266 TLTSNGIFRTDADGK
+1266 
-1281 ITISNLRPGN
+1281 
-1291 YIITEIKAPDGYLI
+1291 
-1305 DDPTRNVTVTAGDT
+1305 
-1319 QTIVFKNHSTC
+1319 STC

-1484 VRPGSYVITEIKAP
+1484 VRPGNYIITEIKAP

-1560 DGGATSTNG
+1560 DGGASSTNG

-1650 KLNGEIVGTYVTDKL
+1650 KMNGEIVGTYVTDKL

-1718 LIHKIDSVTKKGIQG
+1718 LIHKIDSVTRKGIQG

-2065 ARWTTSV
+2065 ARWTTSI

>member
-26 SAFAASSENMPS
+26 SAFAAPSGSMPS
-38 EITLKKSDYF
+38 EITLQKSDYF

-61 FDKPLY
+61 FGEPLY
-67 LHIINMNVGGK
+67 LHIINMNVGGE

-92 NTLIGKKWGNPEP
+92 NTLIGKKWANPEP

-126 MTDAYKAKFGSQLWT
+126 QTDAYKEKWGGALWT
-141 DQNMI
+141 DQNLI

-163 GAAIPSDAEGQR
+163 GAAIPSDAEGQK

-202 GTTTFYEKGCKVI
+202 GTTTFYQKGEKVL
-215 DNPDCW
+215 DNTDCW

-248 NTQAIMVATPR
+248 NTQAVMVATPKP
-259 GEPTIDDYQIVVK
+259 PTAEDYQIVVK
-272 KVDSSNPTKGLPGAT
+272 KVDSSNPTKGLAGAA
-287 FSLTMVGSDDPSFP
+287 FSLEMVGSDDPMFP

-314 KPLKAG
+314 KKLKAG
-320 TYQVTETE
+320 TYQVTETK

-342 VTLPMNGQ
+342 VTLPTNGQ
-350 KTVTVTATDT
+350 KTVTVTALDT
-360 PITTSS
+360 PITLAS
-366 GSIRKVDKDIP
+366 GSIRKVDKDRP

-389 GIDNNFKYEGQTVAG
+389 GIDNNFTYEGQTVEG

-418 SYIAEEIGAPE
+418 SYVAEEIGAPE

-444 DKKSDV
+444 DKKNEV
-450 TLVFENDSKVK
+450 KLVFENDSKVK

-492 TDAAG
+492 TDAVG

-556 VKIDSVTKEPV
+556 VKIDSVTKKPV

-716 KTEVG
+716 VTNVG

-797 APEGYQLDEPS
+797 APAGYQLDEPS

-854 LDGTSGTGG
+854 LGGTSGTGG

-878 WTGLKAGTYIVE
+878 WTSLKAGTYIVE

-937 NPTKVLAGAKFRVQ
+937 HPTKVLAGAKFRVQ

-978 EPEKTIIVTEVEAP
+978 EPEKTIIVTEIEAP

-1059 NNLTIESGTLSSDS
+1059 NDLTIESGTLSSDS

-1126 ANPSTCSLLIKK
+1126 ANP
-1138 VCSINTDKM
+1138 
-1147 LEGAVFDVRYADGS
+1147 
-1161 VVGDSNGVYETGA
+1161 
-1174 DGTIL
+1174 
-1179 ITGLEANKAIIVTE
+1179 
-1193 TKAPNGF
+1193 
-1200 AIDTK
+1200 
-1205 PQTVTTIAGKVVQLT
+1205 
-1220 FANAP
+1220 
-1225 YGKLVIEK
+1225 
-1233 RDAETNNLLPGAE
+1233 
-1246 FRVTTAAGCEVGQNG
+1246 
-1261 VIGDT
+1261 
-1266 TLTSNGIFRTDADGK
+1266 
-1281 ITISNLRPGN
+1281 
-1291 YIITEIKAPDGYLI
+1291 
-1305 DDPTRNVTVTAGDT
+1305 
-1319 QTIVFKNHSTC
+1319 STC

-1484 VRPGSYVITEIKAP
+1484 VRPGNYVITEIKAP

-1515 DTQTIVFKDTKPGG
+1515 DTQNIVFKDTKPGG

-1650 KLNGEIVGTYVTDKL
+1650 KMNGEIVGTYVTDKL

-1718 LIHKIDSVTKKGIQG
+1718 LIHKIDSVTRKGIQG

>member
-1 MRTKIGTRLLS
+1 
-12 LFLTAI
+12 
-18 CVIGLIPT
+18 
-26 SAFAASSENMPS
+26 MPS
-38 EITLKKSDYF
+38 EITLQKSDYF

-61 FDKPLY
+61 FGEPLY
-67 LHIINMNVGGK
+67 LHIINMNVGGE

-92 NTLIGKKWGNPEP
+92 NTLIGKKWANPEP

-126 MTDAYKAKFGSQLWT
+126 QTDAYKEKWGGALWT
-141 DQNMI
+141 DQNLI

-163 GAAIPSDAEGQR
+163 GAAIPSDAEGQK

-202 GTTTFYEKGCKVI
+202 GTTTFYQKGEKVL
-215 DNPDCW
+215 DNTDCW
-221 PDVDVTLY
+221 PNVNVTLY

-248 NTQAIMVATPR
+248 NTQAVMVATPER
-259 GEPTIDDYQIVVK
+259 PTSEKYQIVVK
-272 KVDSSNPTKGLPGAT
+272 KVDSSNPTKGLAGAE
-287 FSLTMVGSDDPSFP
+287 FSLEMVGSDDPKFP
-301 MTGVTGQDGTYTF
+301 MTGVTGQNGTLTF
-314 KPLKAG
+314 TNLNAG
-320 TYQVTETE
+320 TYLVTETK

-342 VTLPMNGQ
+342 VTLPTNGQ

-360 PITTSS
+360 PITLAS
-366 GSIRKVDKDIP
+366 GSIRKVDKDRP

-389 GIDNNFKYEGQTVAG
+389 GIDNNFTYEGQTVEG

-418 SYIAEEIGAPE
+418 SYVAEEIGAPE

-444 DKKSDV
+444 DKKNEV
-450 TLVFENDSKVK
+450 KLVFENDSKVK

-586 TDGAGRIFLENM
+586 TDGTGRIFLENM
-598 TPGSYEVKETAVPK
+598 TPGSYEVKETAVPQ

-716 KTEVG
+716 VTNVG

-741 GGGVEGAKF
+741 GGGVKDAKF

-797 APEGYQLDEPS
+797 APAGYQLDEPS

-854 LDGTSGTGG
+854 LGGTSGTGG

-878 WTGLKAGTYIVE
+878 WTSLKAGTYIVE

-937 NPTKVLAGAKFRVQ
+937 HPTKVLAGAKFRVQ

-978 EPEKTIIVTEVEAP
+978 EPEKTIIVTEIEAP

-1032 TGKLLPGAE
+1032 TGKLLSGAE

-1059 NNLTIESGTLSSDS
+1059 NDLTIESGTLSSDS

-1126 ANPSTCSLLIKK
+1126 ANP
-1138 VCSINTDKM
+1138 
-1147 LEGAVFDVRYADGS
+1147 
-1161 VVGDSNGVYETGA
+1161 
-1174 DGTIL
+1174 
-1179 ITGLEANKAIIVTE
+1179 
-1193 TKAPNGF
+1193 
-1200 AIDTK
+1200 
-1205 PQTVTTIAGKVVQLT
+1205 
-1220 FANAP
+1220 
-1225 YGKLVIEK
+1225 
-1233 RDAETNNLLPGAE
+1233 
-1246 FRVTTAAGCEVGQNG
+1246 
-1261 VIGDT
+1261 
-1266 TLTSNGIFRTDADGK
+1266 
-1281 ITISNLRPGN
+1281 
-1291 YIITEIKAPDGYLI
+1291 
-1305 DDPTRNVTVTAGDT
+1305 
-1319 QTIVFKNHSTC
+1319 STC

-1484 VRPGSYVITEIKAP
+1484 VRPGNYIITEIKAP

-1650 KLNGEIVGTYVTDKL
+1650 KMNGEIVGTYVTDKL

-1718 LIHKIDSVTKKGIQG
+1718 LIHKIDSVTRKGIQG

>member
-26 SAFAASSENMPS
+26 SAFAASSGSTPS

-67 LHIINMNVGGK
+67 LHIINMNVGGE

-92 NTLIGKKWGNPEP
+92 NTLIGKKWGNPET

-126 MTDAYKAKFGSQLWT
+126 QTDAYKEKWGGALWT

-163 GAAIPSDAEGQR
+163 GAAIPSDAEGQK

-202 GTTTFYEKGCKVI
+202 GTTTFYQKGEKVL
-215 DNPDCW
+215 DNTDCW

-229 HYIGGNATSPDGKK
+229 HYIGGDATSPDGKK

-248 NTQAIMVATPR
+248 NTQAIMVATPKVQTSD
-259 GEPTIDDYQIVVK
+259 EYKIVVK
-272 KVDSSNPTKGLPGAT
+272 KVDSSNPTKGLAGAE
-287 FSLTMVGSDDPSFP
+287 FSLEMVGSDDPKFP
-301 MTGVTGQDGTYTF
+301 MTGVTGQNGTYTF
-314 KPLKAG
+314 TNLKAG
-320 TYQVTETE
+320 TYQVTETK
-328 APEGYQIDNPGPYT
+328 APEDYQIDNPGPYT
-342 VTLPMNGQ
+342 VTLPTNGQ

-360 PITTSS
+360 PITIAS
-366 GSIRKVDKDIP
+366 GSIRKVDKDRP

-418 SYIAEEIGAPE
+418 SYVAEEIGAPE

-444 DKKSDV
+444 DKKNEV
-450 TLVFENDSKVK
+450 KLVFENDSKVK

-556 VKIDSVTKEPV
+556 VKIDSVTKKPV

-716 KTEVG
+716 VTNVG

-854 LDGTSGTGG
+854 LGGTSGTGG

-978 EPEKTIIVTEVEAP
+978 EPEKTIIVTEIEAP

-1032 TGKLLPGAE
+1032 TGKLLSGAE

-1193 TKAPNGF
+1193 TKAPDGF

-1205 PQTVTTIAGKVVQLT
+1205 PQTITTIAGKTVQLT

-1233 RDAETNNLLPGAE
+1233 RNAQTNELLPGAE

-1266 TLTSNGIFRTDADGK
+1266 TLTSNGIFRTGADGK

-1305 DDPTRNVTVTAGDT
+1305 DDPTRNV
-1319 QTIVFKNHSTC
+1319 
-1330 SLLIKKVCT
+1330 
-1339 ENPDKMLEGAVFDVR
+1339 
-1354 YADGTVVGD
+1354 
-1363 SNGVFT
+1363 
-1369 TGADGTIL
+1369 
-1377 ITGLEANKAIVVT
+1377 
-1390 ETKAP
+1390 
-1395 DGFAIDTTPQTITT
+1395 
-1409 QAGKVVQLT
+1409 
-1418 FANAP
+1418 
-1423 YGKIIIEKRDSKTNE
+1423 
-1438 LLPGAEFRVTTAAGC
+1438 
-1453 EVGQNGVIG
+1453 
-1462 DTNLTSNGIFT
+1462 
-1473 TGADG
+1473 
-1478 KITITN
+1478 
-1484 VRPGSYVITEIKAP
+1484 
-1498 DGYLIDDPT
+1498 
-1507 RTITVTSG
+1507 TVTSG

-1918 MNNNVMRWTVSG
+1918 MNNNIMRWTVSG

-1964 TTQTYK
+1964 TMQTYK

-2065 ARWTTSV
+2065 ARWTTSI

-2085 SPKLPRTGY
+2085 SPTLPRTGY

>member
-1 MRTKIGTRLLS
+1 MRQKIGTRLLS

-26 SAFAASSENMPS
+26 SAFAAPSGSMPS
-38 EITLKKSDYF
+38 EITLQKSDYF

-61 FDKPLY
+61 FGEPLY

-78 TKVGFC
+78 TKIGFC

-126 MTDAYKAKFGSQLWT
+126 QTDAYKEKWGGELWT
-141 DQNMI
+141 DQNLI

-163 GAAIPSDAEGQR
+163 GAAIPSDAEGQK

-202 GTTTFYEKGCKVI
+202 GTTTFYQKGEKVL
-215 DNPDCW
+215 DNTDCW

-248 NTQAIMVATPR
+248 NTQAIMVATPSI
-259 GEPTIDDYQIVVK
+259 PTAESYQIVVK
-272 KVDSSNPTKGLPGAT
+272 KVDSSNPTKGLSGAT
-287 FSLTMVGSDDPSFP
+287 FSLTMVGSTKTL
-301 MTGVTGQDGTYTF
+301 TGVTGQDGTYTF
-314 KPLKAG
+314 KNLKAG
-320 TYQVTETE
+320 TYQVTETK
-328 APEGYQIDNPGPYT
+328 APDGYQIDNPGPYT
-342 VTLPMNGQ
+342 VTLPTNGQ
-350 KTVTVTATDT
+350 KTVTVTALDT
-360 PITTSS
+360 PITLAS
-366 GSIRKVDKDIP
+366 GSIRKVDKDRP

-389 GIDNNFKYEGQTVAG
+389 GIDNNFTYEGQTVEG

-418 SYIAEEIGAPE
+418 SYVAEEIGAPE

-444 DKKSDV
+444 DKKNEV
-450 TLVFENDSKVK
+450 KLVFENDSKVK

-581 HETLT
+581 HEALT

-716 KTEVG
+716 VTNVG

-797 APEGYQLDEPS
+797 APAGYQLDEPS

-854 LDGTSGTGG
+854 LGGTSGTGG
-863 TVIGEKVT
+863 TAIGEKVT

-978 EPEKTIIVTEVEAP
+978 EPKKTIIVTEIEAP

-1059 NNLTIESGTLSSDS
+1059 NDLTIESGTLSSDS

-1126 ANPSTCSLLIKK
+1126 ANP
-1138 VCSINTDKM
+1138 
-1147 LEGAVFDVRYADGS
+1147 
-1161 VVGDSNGVYETGA
+1161 
-1174 DGTIL
+1174 
-1179 ITGLEANKAIIVTE
+1179 
-1193 TKAPNGF
+1193 
-1200 AIDTK
+1200 
-1205 PQTVTTIAGKVVQLT
+1205 
-1220 FANAP
+1220 
-1225 YGKLVIEK
+1225 
-1233 RDAETNNLLPGAE
+1233 
-1246 FRVTTAAGCEVGQNG
+1246 
-1261 VIGDT
+1261 
-1266 TLTSNGIFRTDADGK
+1266 
-1281 ITISNLRPGN
+1281 
-1291 YIITEIKAPDGYLI
+1291 
-1305 DDPTRNVTVTAGDT
+1305 
-1319 QTIVFKNHSTC
+1319 STC

-1650 KLNGEIVGTYVTDKL
+1650 KMNGEIVGTYVTDKL

-1718 LIHKIDSVTKKGIQG
+1718 LIHKIDSVTRKGIQG

>member
-26 SAFAASSENMPS
+26 SAFAAPSGSMPS
-38 EITLKKSDYF
+38 EITLQKSDYF

-61 FDKPLY
+61 FGEPLY
-67 LHIINMNVGGK
+67 LHIINMNVGGE
-78 TKVGFC
+78 TKIGFC

-92 NTLIGKKWGNPEP
+92 NTLVDKKWGNPEP

-126 MTDAYKAKFGSQLWT
+126 QTDAYKEKWGGELWT
-141 DQNMI
+141 DQNLI

-163 GAAIPSDAEGQR
+163 GAAIPSDAEGQKA
-175 VAIAKELMYIA
+175 AIAKELMYIA

-202 GTTTFYEKGCKVI
+202 GTTTFYQKGEKVL
-215 DNPDCW
+215 DNTDCW

-229 HYIGGNATSPDGKK
+229 HYIGGDATSPDGKK

-248 NTQAIMVATPR
+248 NTQAIMVATPKKSDI
-259 GEPTIDDYQIVVK
+259 PSDKYQIVVK
-272 KVDSSNPTKGLPGAT
+272 KVDSSNPTKGLAGAT
-287 FSLTMVGSDDPSFP
+287 FSLEMVGSDDPKFP

-314 KPLKAG
+314 KNLKAG

-328 APEGYQIDNPGPYT
+328 APEGYQIDNPGPYA
-342 VTLPMNGQ
+342 VTLPTNGQ
-350 KTVTVTATDT
+350 KTVTVTALDT
-360 PITTSS
+360 PITLAS
-366 GSIRKVDKDIP
+366 GSIRKVDKDRP

-389 GIDNNFKYEGQTVAG
+389 GIDNNFTYEGQTVEG

-418 SYIAEEIGAPE
+418 SYVAEEIGAPE

-444 DKKSDV
+444 DKKNEV
-450 TLVFENDSKVK
+450 KLVFENDSKVK

-556 VKIDSVTKEPV
+556 VKIDSVTKKPV

-716 KTEVG
+716 VTNVG

-797 APEGYQLDEPS
+797 APAGYQLDEPS

-854 LDGTSGTGG
+854 LGGTSGTGG
-863 TVIGEKVT
+863 TAIGEKVT

-937 NPTKVLAGAKFRVQ
+937 HPTKVLAGAKFRVQ

-978 EPEKTIIVTEVEAP
+978 EPKKTIIVTEIEAP

-1059 NNLTIESGTLSSDS
+1059 NDLTIESGTLSSDS

-1082 IIIKGLTPGNYT
+1082 IIIKGLTPGHYT

-1126 ANPSTCSLLIKK
+1126 ANP
-1138 VCSINTDKM
+1138 
-1147 LEGAVFDVRYADGS
+1147 
-1161 VVGDSNGVYETGA
+1161 
-1174 DGTIL
+1174 
-1179 ITGLEANKAIIVTE
+1179 
-1193 TKAPNGF
+1193 
-1200 AIDTK
+1200 
-1205 PQTVTTIAGKVVQLT
+1205 
-1220 FANAP
+1220 
-1225 YGKLVIEK
+1225 
-1233 RDAETNNLLPGAE
+1233 
-1246 FRVTTAAGCEVGQNG
+1246 
-1261 VIGDT
+1261 
-1266 TLTSNGIFRTDADGK
+1266 
-1281 ITISNLRPGN
+1281 
-1291 YIITEIKAPDGYLI
+1291 
-1305 DDPTRNVTVTAGDT
+1305 
-1319 QTIVFKNHSTC
+1319 STC

-1484 VRPGSYVITEIKAP
+1484 VRPGNYVITEIKAP

-1650 KLNGEIVGTYVTDKL
+1650 KMNGEIVGTYVTDKL

-1718 LIHKIDSVTKKGIQG
+1718 LIHKIDSVTRKGIQG

-2065 ARWTTSV
+2065 ARWTTSI

>member
-26 SAFAASSENMPS
+26 SAFAAPSGSMPS
-38 EITLKKSDYF
+38 EITLQKSDYF

-61 FDKPLY
+61 FGEPLY

-78 TKVGFC
+78 TQVGFC

-126 MTDAYKAKFGSQLWT
+126 QTDAYKEKWGGELWT
-141 DQNMI
+141 DQNLI

-163 GAAIPSDAEGQR
+163 GAAIPSDAEGQK

-202 GTTTFYEKGCKVI
+202 GTTTFYQKGEKVL
-215 DNPDCW
+215 DNTDCW

-229 HYIGGNATSPDGKK
+229 RYIGGNATSPDGKK

-248 NTQAIMVATPR
+248 NTQAVMVATPKK
-259 GEPTIDDYQIVVK
+259 EPTGDTYRIIVK
-272 KVDSSNPTKGLPGAT
+272 KVDSSNPTKGLAGAT
-287 FSLTMVGSDDPSFP
+287 FSLEMVGSDGPSFP
-301 MTGVTGQDGTYTF
+301 KTGVTGQDGTYIF
-314 KPLKAG
+314 DRLEAG
-320 TYQVTETE
+320 TYKVTETE
-328 APEGYQIDNPGPYT
+328 APEGYQIDNPGPYA
-342 VTLPMNGQ
+342 VTLPTNGQ
-350 KTVTVTATDT
+350 NTVTVTALDT
-360 PITTSS
+360 PITLAS
-366 GSIRKVDKDIP
+366 GSIRKVDKDRP

-389 GIDNNFKYEGQTVAG
+389 GIDNNFTYEGQTVEG

-418 SYIAEEIGAPE
+418 SYVAEEIGAPE

-444 DKKSDV
+444 DKKNEV
-450 TLVFENDSKVK
+450 KLVFENDSKVK

-556 VKIDSVTKEPV
+556 VKIDSVTKKPV

-716 KTEVG
+716 VTNVG

-797 APEGYQLDEPS
+797 APAGYQLDEPS

-854 LDGTSGTGG
+854 LGGTSGTGG

-878 WTGLKAGTYIVE
+878 WTGLQAGTYIVE

-937 NPTKVLAGAKFRVQ
+937 HPTKVLAGAKFRVQ

-978 EPEKTIIVTEVEAP
+978 EPEKTIIVTEIEAP

-1059 NNLTIESGTLSSDS
+1059 NDLTIESGTLSSDS

-1126 ANPSTCSLLIKK
+1126 ANP
-1138 VCSINTDKM
+1138 
-1147 LEGAVFDVRYADGS
+1147 
-1161 VVGDSNGVYETGA
+1161 
-1174 DGTIL
+1174 
-1179 ITGLEANKAIIVTE
+1179 
-1193 TKAPNGF
+1193 
-1200 AIDTK
+1200 
-1205 PQTVTTIAGKVVQLT
+1205 
-1220 FANAP
+1220 
-1225 YGKLVIEK
+1225 
-1233 RDAETNNLLPGAE
+1233 
-1246 FRVTTAAGCEVGQNG
+1246 
-1261 VIGDT
+1261 
-1266 TLTSNGIFRTDADGK
+1266 
-1281 ITISNLRPGN
+1281 
-1291 YIITEIKAPDGYLI
+1291 
-1305 DDPTRNVTVTAGDT
+1305 
-1319 QTIVFKNHSTC
+1319 STC

-1484 VRPGSYVITEIKAP
+1484 VRPGNYIITEIKAP

-1650 KLNGEIVGTYVTDKL
+1650 KMNGEIVGTYVTDKL

-1718 LIHKIDSVTKKGIQG
+1718 LIHKIDSVTRKGIQG

-1918 MNNNVMRWTVSG
+1918 MNNNIMRWTVSG

>member
-1 MRTKIGTRLLS
+1 MRQKIGTRLLS

-26 SAFAASSENMPS
+26 SAFAAPSGSMPS
-38 EITLKKSDYF
+38 EITLQKSDYF

-61 FDKPLY
+61 FGEPLY

-126 MTDAYKAKFGSQLWT
+126 QTDAYKEKWGGELWT
-141 DQNMI
+141 DQNLI

-163 GAAIPSDAEGQR
+163 GAAIPSDAEGQKA
-175 VAIAKELMYIA
+175 AIAKELMYIA

-202 GTTTFYEKGCKVI
+202 GTTTFYQKGEKVL
-215 DNPDCW
+215 DNTDCW

-248 NTQAIMVATPR
+248 NTQAIMVATPSI
-259 GEPTIDDYQIVVK
+259 PTLGNYQITVK
-272 KVDSSNPTKGLPGAT
+272 KVDSSNPTKGLAGAE
-287 FSLTMVGSDDPSFP
+287 FSLEMVGSDDPKFP
-301 MTGVTGQDGTYTF
+301 MTGVTGQGGTLTF
-314 KPLKAG
+314 KDLKAG
-320 TYQVTETE
+320 TYQVTETK
-328 APEGYQIDNPGPYT
+328 APEDYQIDNPGPYT
-342 VTLPMNGQ
+342 VTLPTNGQ
-350 KTVTVTATDT
+350 NTVTVTATDT
-360 PITTSS
+360 PITLAS
-366 GSIRKVDKDIP
+366 GSIRKVDKDRP

-389 GIDNNFKYEGQTVAG
+389 GIDNNFTYEGQTVEG

-418 SYIAEEIGAPE
+418 SYVAEEIGAPE

-444 DKKSDV
+444 DKKNEV
-450 TLVFENDSKVK
+450 KLVFENDSKVK

-716 KTEVG
+716 VTNVG

-797 APEGYQLDEPS
+797 APAGYQLDEPS

-821 LTFKDTPLSA
+821 ITFKDTPLSA

-854 LDGTSGTGG
+854 LGGTSGTGG
-863 TVIGEKVT
+863 TAIGEKVT

-937 NPTKVLAGAKFRVQ
+937 HPTKVLAGAKFRVQ

-978 EPEKTIIVTEVEAP
+978 EPKKTIIVTEIEAP

-1059 NNLTIESGTLSSDS
+1059 NDLTIESGTLSSDS

-1082 IIIKGLTPGNYT
+1082 IIIKGLTPGHYT

-1126 ANPSTCSLLIKK
+1126 ANP
-1138 VCSINTDKM
+1138 
-1147 LEGAVFDVRYADGS
+1147 
-1161 VVGDSNGVYETGA
+1161 
-1174 DGTIL
+1174 
-1179 ITGLEANKAIIVTE
+1179 
-1193 TKAPNGF
+1193 
-1200 AIDTK
+1200 
-1205 PQTVTTIAGKVVQLT
+1205 
-1220 FANAP
+1220 
-1225 YGKLVIEK
+1225 
-1233 RDAETNNLLPGAE
+1233 
-1246 FRVTTAAGCEVGQNG
+1246 
-1261 VIGDT
+1261 
-1266 TLTSNGIFRTDADGK
+1266 
-1281 ITISNLRPGN
+1281 
-1291 YIITEIKAPDGYLI
+1291 
-1305 DDPTRNVTVTAGDT
+1305 
-1319 QTIVFKNHSTC
+1319 STC

-1484 VRPGSYVITEIKAP
+1484 VRPGNYVITEIKAP

-1650 KLNGEIVGTYVTDKL
+1650 KMNGEIVGTYVTDKL

-1718 LIHKIDSVTKKGIQG
+1718 LIHKIDSVTRKGIQG

>member
-1 MRTKIGTRLLS
+1 MRTRIGTRLLS

-26 SAFAASSENMPS
+26 SAFAASSESMPS

-67 LHIINMNVGGK
+67 LHIINMNVGGE

-92 NTLIGKKWGNPEP
+92 NTLIDKKWGNPEP

-126 MTDAYKAKFGSQLWT
+126 QTDAYKEKWGGALWT

-163 GAAIPSDAEGQR
+163 GAAIPSDAEGQK

-202 GTTTFYEKGCKVI
+202 GTTTFYQKGEKVL
-215 DNPDCW
+215 DNTDCW

-248 NTQAIMVATPR
+248 NTQAIMVATPKTPDTPI
-259 GEPTIDDYQIVVK
+259 EDYQIVVK
-272 KVDSSNPTKGLPGAT
+272 KVDSTNPTKGLAGAT
-287 FSLTMVGSDDPSFP
+287 FSLTKVGSDDPKYP
-301 MTGVTGQDGTYTF
+301 LTGVTGQDGTYTF
-314 KPLKAG
+314 RRLEAG

-328 APEGYQIDNPGPYT
+328 APEGYQIDNPGPYA
-342 VTLPMNGQ
+342 VTLPTNGQ

-360 PITTSS
+360 PITIAS
-366 GSIRKVDKDIP
+366 GSIRKVDKDRP

-389 GIDNNFKYEGQTVAG
+389 GIDNNFTYEGQTVEG

-418 SYIAEEIGAPE
+418 SYVAEEIGAPE

-444 DKKSDV
+444 DKKNEV
-450 TLVFENDSKVK
+450 KLVFENDSKVK

-556 VKIDSVTKEPV
+556 VKIDSVTKKPV

-854 LDGTSGTGG
+854 LGGTSGTGG

-978 EPEKTIIVTEVEAP
+978 EPEKTIIVTEIEAP

-1032 TGKLLPGAE
+1032 TGKLLSGAE

-1059 NNLTIESGTLSSDS
+1059 NDLTIESGTLSSDS

-1233 RDAETNNLLPGAE
+1233 RDAETNN
-1246 FRVTTAAGCEVGQNG
+1246 
-1261 VIGDT
+1261 
-1266 TLTSNGIFRTDADGK
+1266 
-1281 ITISNLRPGN
+1281 
-1291 YIITEIKAPDGYLI
+1291 
-1305 DDPTRNVTVTAGDT
+1305 
-1319 QTIVFKNHSTC
+1319 
-1330 SLLIKKVCT
+1330 
-1339 ENPDKMLEGAVFDVR
+1339 
-1354 YADGTVVGD
+1354 
-1363 SNGVFT
+1363 
-1369 TGADGTIL
+1369 
-1377 ITGLEANKAIVVT
+1377 
-1390 ETKAP
+1390 
-1395 DGFAIDTTPQTITT
+1395 
-1409 QAGKVVQLT
+1409 
-1418 FANAP
+1418 
-1423 YGKIIIEKRDSKTNE
+1423 

-1918 MNNNVMRWTVSG
+1918 MNNNIMRWTVSG

-2065 ARWTTSV
+2065 ARWTTSI

>member
-26 SAFAASSENMPS
+26 SAFAAPSGSMPS
-38 EITLKKSDYF
+38 EITLQKSDYF

-61 FDKPLY
+61 FGEPLY

-78 TKVGFC
+78 TQVGFC

-126 MTDAYKAKFGSQLWT
+126 QTDAYKEKWGGELWT
-141 DQNMI
+141 DQNLI

-163 GAAIPSDAEGQR
+163 GAAIPSDAEGQK

-202 GTTTFYEKGCKVI
+202 GTTTFYQKGEKVL
-215 DNPDCW
+215 DNTDCW

-229 HYIGGNATSPDGKK
+229 RYIGGNATSPDGKK

-248 NTQAIMVATPR
+248 NTQAVMVATPKK
-259 GEPTIDDYQIVVK
+259 EPTGDTYRIIVK
-272 KVDSSNPTKGLPGAT
+272 KVDSSNPTKGLAGAT
-287 FSLTMVGSDDPSFP
+287 FSLEMVGSDGPSFP
-301 MTGVTGQDGTYTF
+301 KTGVTGQDGTYIF
-314 KPLKAG
+314 DRLEAG
-320 TYQVTETE
+320 TYKVTETE
-328 APEGYQIDNPGPYT
+328 APEGYQIDNPGPYA
-342 VTLPMNGQ
+342 VTLPTNGQ
-350 KTVTVTATDT
+350 NTVTVTALDT
-360 PITTSS
+360 PITLAS
-366 GSIRKVDKDIP
+366 GSIRKVDKDRP

-389 GIDNNFKYEGQTVAG
+389 GIDNNFTYEGQTVEG

-418 SYIAEEIGAPE
+418 SYVAEEIGAPE

-444 DKKSDV
+444 DKKNEV
-450 TLVFENDSKVK
+450 KLVFENDSKVK

-716 KTEVG
+716 VTNVG

-797 APEGYQLDEPS
+797 APAGYQLDEPS

-854 LDGTSGTGG
+854 LGGTSGTGG

-878 WTGLKAGTYIVE
+878 WTSLKAGTYIVE

-937 NPTKVLAGAKFRVQ
+937 HPTKVLAGAKFRVQ

-978 EPEKTIIVTEVEAP
+978 EPEKTIIVTEIEAP

-1059 NNLTIESGTLSSDS
+1059 NDLTIESGTLSSDS

-1126 ANPSTCSLLIKK
+1126 ANP
-1138 VCSINTDKM
+1138 
-1147 LEGAVFDVRYADGS
+1147 
-1161 VVGDSNGVYETGA
+1161 
-1174 DGTIL
+1174 
-1179 ITGLEANKAIIVTE
+1179 
-1193 TKAPNGF
+1193 
-1200 AIDTK
+1200 
-1205 PQTVTTIAGKVVQLT
+1205 
-1220 FANAP
+1220 
-1225 YGKLVIEK
+1225 
-1233 RDAETNNLLPGAE
+1233 
-1246 FRVTTAAGCEVGQNG
+1246 
-1261 VIGDT
+1261 
-1266 TLTSNGIFRTDADGK
+1266 
-1281 ITISNLRPGN
+1281 
-1291 YIITEIKAPDGYLI
+1291 
-1305 DDPTRNVTVTAGDT
+1305 
-1319 QTIVFKNHSTC
+1319 STC

-1484 VRPGSYVITEIKAP
+1484 VRPGNYIITEIKAP

-1650 KLNGEIVGTYVTDKL
+1650 KMNGEIVGTYVTDKL

-1718 LIHKIDSVTKKGIQG
+1718 LIHKIDSVTRKGIQG

>member
-1 MRTKIGTRLLS
+1 
-12 LFLTAI
+12 
-18 CVIGLIPT
+18 
-26 SAFAASSENMPS
+26 MPS

-67 LHIINMNVGGK
+67 LHIINMNVGGE

-112 MMIGYYYCMTDAKY
+112 MMIGYYYCMTDAKCQ
-126 MTDAYKAKFGSQLWT
+126 TDAYKEKWGGALWT

-163 GAAIPSDAEGQR
+163 GAAIPSDAEGQK

-202 GTTTFYEKGCKVI
+202 GTTTFYQKGEKVL
-215 DNPDCW
+215 DNTDCW

-248 NTQAIMVATPR
+248 NTQAIMVATPKTPDTPI
-259 GEPTIDDYQIVVK
+259 EDYQIVVK
-272 KVDSSNPTKGLPGAT
+272 KVDSTNPTKGLAGAT
-287 FSLTMVGSDDPSFP
+287 FSLTKVGSDDPKYP
-301 MTGVTGQDGTYTF
+301 LTGVTGQDGTYTF
-314 KPLKAG
+314 RRLEAG

-328 APEGYQIDNPGPYT
+328 APEGYQIDNPGPYA
-342 VTLPMNGQ
+342 VTLPTNGQ

-360 PITTSS
+360 PITIAS
-366 GSIRKVDKDIP
+366 GSIRKVDKDRP

-389 GIDNNFKYEGQTVAG
+389 GIDNNFTYEGQTVEG

-418 SYIAEEIGAPE
+418 SYVAEEIGAPE

-444 DKKSDV
+444 DKKNEV
-450 TLVFENDSKVK
+450 KLVFENDSKVK

-716 KTEVG
+716 VTNVG

-797 APEGYQLDEPS
+797 APAGYQLDEPS

-854 LDGTSGTGG
+854 LGGTSGTGG
-863 TVIGEKVT
+863 TAIGEKVT

-978 EPEKTIIVTEVEAP
+978 EPKKTIIVTEIEAP

-1059 NNLTIESGTLSSDS
+1059 NDLTIESGTLSSDS

-1082 IIIKGLTPGNYT
+1082 IIIKGLTPGHYT

-1126 ANPSTCSLLIKK
+1126 ANP
-1138 VCSINTDKM
+1138 
-1147 LEGAVFDVRYADGS
+1147 
-1161 VVGDSNGVYETGA
+1161 
-1174 DGTIL
+1174 
-1179 ITGLEANKAIIVTE
+1179 
-1193 TKAPNGF
+1193 
-1200 AIDTK
+1200 
-1205 PQTVTTIAGKVVQLT
+1205 
-1220 FANAP
+1220 
-1225 YGKLVIEK
+1225 
-1233 RDAETNNLLPGAE
+1233 
-1246 FRVTTAAGCEVGQNG
+1246 
-1261 VIGDT
+1261 
-1266 TLTSNGIFRTDADGK
+1266 
-1281 ITISNLRPGN
+1281 
-1291 YIITEIKAPDGYLI
+1291 
-1305 DDPTRNVTVTAGDT
+1305 
-1319 QTIVFKNHSTC
+1319 STC

-1484 VRPGSYVITEIKAP
+1484 VRPGNYVITEIKAP

-1650 KLNGEIVGTYVTDKL
+1650 KMNGEIVGTYVTDKL

-1718 LIHKIDSVTKKGIQG
+1718 LIHKIDSVTRKGIQG

>member
-1 MRTKIGTRLLS
+1 MRQKIGTRLLS

-26 SAFAASSENMPS
+26 SAFAAPSGSMPS
-38 EITLKKSDYF
+38 EITLQKSDYF

-61 FDKPLY
+61 FGEPLY

-78 TKVGFC
+78 TNVGFC

-126 MTDAYKAKFGSQLWT
+126 QTDAYKEKWGGELWT
-141 DQNMI
+141 DQNLI

-163 GAAIPSDAEGQR
+163 GAAIPSDAEGQK

-202 GTTTFYEKGCKVI
+202 GTTTFYQKGEKVL
-215 DNPDCW
+215 DNTDCW

-248 NTQAIMVATPR
+248 NTQAIMVATPSI
-259 GEPTIDDYQIVVK
+259 PTLGNYQITVK
-272 KVDSSNPTKGLPGAT
+272 KVDSSNPTKGLAGAE
-287 FSLTMVGSDDPSFP
+287 FSLEMVGSDDPKFP
-301 MTGVTGQDGTYTF
+301 MTGVTGQGGTLTF
-314 KPLKAG
+314 KDLKAG
-320 TYQVTETE
+320 TYQVTETK
-328 APEGYQIDNPGPYT
+328 APEDYQIDNPGPYT
-342 VTLPMNGQ
+342 VTLPTNGQ
-350 KTVTVTATDT
+350 NTVTVTATDT
-360 PITTSS
+360 PITLAS
-366 GSIRKVDKDIP
+366 GSIRKVDKDRP

-389 GIDNNFKYEGQTVAG
+389 GIDNNFTYEGQTVEG

-418 SYIAEEIGAPE
+418 SYVAEEIGAPE
-429 GYILPSPHEKKEFYW
+429 GYILPSLHEKKEFYW
-444 DKKSDV
+444 DKKNEV
-450 TLVFENDSKVK
+450 KLVFENDSKVK

-556 VKIDSVTKEPV
+556 VKINSVTKEPV

-716 KTEVG
+716 VTNVG

-797 APEGYQLDEPS
+797 APAGYQLDEPS

-854 LDGTSGTGG
+854 LGGTSGTGG

-878 WTGLKAGTYIVE
+878 WTSLKAGTYIVE

-937 NPTKVLAGAKFRVQ
+937 HPTKVLAGAKFRVQ

-978 EPEKTIIVTEVEAP
+978 EPEKTIIVTEIEAP

-1059 NNLTIESGTLSSDS
+1059 NDLTIESGTLSSDS

-1126 ANPSTCSLLIKK
+1126 ANP
-1138 VCSINTDKM
+1138 
-1147 LEGAVFDVRYADGS
+1147 
-1161 VVGDSNGVYETGA
+1161 
-1174 DGTIL
+1174 
-1179 ITGLEANKAIIVTE
+1179 
-1193 TKAPNGF
+1193 
-1200 AIDTK
+1200 
-1205 PQTVTTIAGKVVQLT
+1205 
-1220 FANAP
+1220 
-1225 YGKLVIEK
+1225 
-1233 RDAETNNLLPGAE
+1233 
-1246 FRVTTAAGCEVGQNG
+1246 
-1261 VIGDT
+1261 
-1266 TLTSNGIFRTDADGK
+1266 
-1281 ITISNLRPGN
+1281 
-1291 YIITEIKAPDGYLI
+1291 
-1305 DDPTRNVTVTAGDT
+1305 
-1319 QTIVFKNHSTC
+1319 STC

-1462 DTNLTSNGIFT
+1462 DTKLTSNGIFT

-1484 VRPGSYVITEIKAP
+1484 VRPGSYIITEIKAP

-1918 MNNNVMRWTVSG
+1918 MNNNIMRWTVSG

-2019 IVPAGFHQLTNA
+2019 IVPAGSHQLTNA

-2065 ARWTTSV
+2065 ARWTTSI

-2085 SPKLPRTGY
+2085 SPTLPRTGY

>member
-1 MRTKIGTRLLS
+1 MRQKIGTRLLS

-26 SAFAASSENMPS
+26 SAFAASSGSTPS

-61 FDKPLY
+61 FDMPLY
-67 LHIINMNVGGK
+67 LHIINMNVGGE

-112 MMIGYYYCMTDAKY
+112 MMIGYYYCMTDTKY
-126 MTDAYKAKFGSQLWT
+126 QTDAYKEKWGGALWT

-163 GAAIPSDAEGQR
+163 GAAIPSDAEGQK

-202 GTTTFYEKGCKVI
+202 GTTTFYQKGEKVL
-215 DNPDCW
+215 DNTDCW

-248 NTQAIMVATPR
+248 NTQAIMVATPSI
-259 GEPTIDDYQIVVK
+259 PTLGNYQITVK
-272 KVDSSNPTKGLPGAT
+272 KVDSSNPTKGLAGAE
-287 FSLTMVGSDDPSFP
+287 FSLEMVGSDDPKFP
-301 MTGVTGQDGTYTF
+301 MTGVTGQGGTLTF
-314 KPLKAG
+314 KDLKAG
-320 TYQVTETE
+320 TYQVTETK
-328 APEGYQIDNPGPYT
+328 APEDYQIDNPGPYT
-342 VTLPMNGQ
+342 VTLPTNGQ

-360 PITTSS
+360 PITIAS
-366 GSIRKVDKDIP
+366 GSIRKVDKDRP

-444 DKKSDV
+444 DKKNEV
-450 TLVFENDSKVK
+450 KLVFENDSKVK

-556 VKIDSVTKEPV
+556 VKIDSVTKKPV

-628 GTFTLTFEN
+628 GTFTRTFEN

-716 KTEVG
+716 VTNVG

-797 APEGYQLDEPS
+797 APAGYQLDEPS

-854 LDGTSGTGG
+854 LGGTSGTGG

-937 NPTKVLAGAKFRVQ
+937 HPTKVLAGAKFRVQ

-978 EPEKTIIVTEVEAP
+978 EPEKTIIVTEIEAP

-1059 NNLTIESGTLSSDS
+1059 NDLTIESGTLSSDS

-1126 ANPSTCSLLIKK
+1126 ANP
-1138 VCSINTDKM
+1138 
-1147 LEGAVFDVRYADGS
+1147 
-1161 VVGDSNGVYETGA
+1161 
-1174 DGTIL
+1174 
-1179 ITGLEANKAIIVTE
+1179 
-1193 TKAPNGF
+1193 
-1200 AIDTK
+1200 
-1205 PQTVTTIAGKVVQLT
+1205 
-1220 FANAP
+1220 
-1225 YGKLVIEK
+1225 
-1233 RDAETNNLLPGAE
+1233 
-1246 FRVTTAAGCEVGQNG
+1246 
-1261 VIGDT
+1261 
-1266 TLTSNGIFRTDADGK
+1266 
-1281 ITISNLRPGN
+1281 
-1291 YIITEIKAPDGYLI
+1291 
-1305 DDPTRNVTVTAGDT
+1305 
-1319 QTIVFKNHSTC
+1319 STC

-1484 VRPGSYVITEIKAP
+1484 VRPGNYVITEIKAP

-1650 KLNGEIVGTYVTDKL
+1650 KMNGEIVGTYVTDKL

-1718 LIHKIDSVTKKGIQG
+1718 LIHKIDSVTRKGIQG

-2072 YSHYVPAKPAAPK
+2072 YSHYVPAKPTAPK

>member
-1 MRTKIGTRLLS
+1 MRQKIGTRLLS

-26 SAFAASSENMPS
+26 SAFAAPSGSMPS
-38 EITLKKSDYF
+38 EITLQKSDYF

-61 FDKPLY
+61 FGEPLY

-126 MTDAYKAKFGSQLWT
+126 QTDAYKEKWGGELWT
-141 DQNMI
+141 DQNLI

-163 GAAIPSDAEGQR
+163 GAAIPSDAEGQKA
-175 VAIAKELMYIA
+175 AIAKELMYIA

-202 GTTTFYEKGCKVI
+202 GTTTFYQKGEKVL
-215 DNPDCW
+215 DNTDCW

-248 NTQAIMVATPR
+248 NTQAIMVATPSI
-259 GEPTIDDYQIVVK
+259 PTLGNYQITVK
-272 KVDSSNPTKGLPGAT
+272 KVDSSNPTKGLAGAE
-287 FSLTMVGSDDPSFP
+287 FSLEMVGSDDPKFP
-301 MTGVTGQDGTYTF
+301 MTGVTGQGGTLTF
-314 KPLKAG
+314 KDLKAG
-320 TYQVTETE
+320 TYQVTETK
-328 APEGYQIDNPGPYT
+328 APEDYQIDNPGPYT
-342 VTLPMNGQ
+342 VTLPTNGQ
-350 KTVTVTATDT
+350 NTVTVTATDT
-360 PITTSS
+360 PITLAS
-366 GSIRKVDKDIP
+366 GSIRKVDKDRP

-389 GIDNNFKYEGQTVAG
+389 GIDNNFTYEGQTVEG

-418 SYIAEEIGAPE
+418 SYVAEEIGAPE

-444 DKKSDV
+444 DKKNEV
-450 TLVFENDSKVK
+450 KLVFENDSKVK

-716 KTEVG
+716 VTNVG

-797 APEGYQLDEPS
+797 APAGYQLDEPS

-854 LDGTSGTGG
+854 LGGTSGTGG

-937 NPTKVLAGAKFRVQ
+937 HPTKVLAGAKFRVQ

-978 EPEKTIIVTEVEAP
+978 EPKKTIIVTEIEAP

-1059 NNLTIESGTLSSDS
+1059 NDLTIESGTLSSDS

-1082 IIIKGLTPGNYT
+1082 IIIKGLTPGHYT

-1126 ANPSTCSLLIKK
+1126 ANP
-1138 VCSINTDKM
+1138 
-1147 LEGAVFDVRYADGS
+1147 
-1161 VVGDSNGVYETGA
+1161 
-1174 DGTIL
+1174 
-1179 ITGLEANKAIIVTE
+1179 
-1193 TKAPNGF
+1193 
-1200 AIDTK
+1200 
-1205 PQTVTTIAGKVVQLT
+1205 
-1220 FANAP
+1220 
-1225 YGKLVIEK
+1225 
-1233 RDAETNNLLPGAE
+1233 
-1246 FRVTTAAGCEVGQNG
+1246 
-1261 VIGDT
+1261 
-1266 TLTSNGIFRTDADGK
+1266 
-1281 ITISNLRPGN
+1281 
-1291 YIITEIKAPDGYLI
+1291 
-1305 DDPTRNVTVTAGDT
+1305 
-1319 QTIVFKNHSTC
+1319 STC

-1484 VRPGSYVITEIKAP
+1484 VRPGNYVITEIKAP

-1650 KLNGEIVGTYVTDKL
+1650 KMNGEIVGTYVTDKL

-1718 LIHKIDSVTKKGIQG
+1718 LIHKIDSVTRKGIQG

-1738 YDSSMTPIGEYESDD
+1738 YDSSITPIGEYESDD

-2065 ARWTTSV
+2065 ARWTTSI

>member
-1 MRTKIGTRLLS
+1 MRQKIGTRLLS

-26 SAFAASSENMPS
+26 SAFAAPSGSMPS
-38 EITLKKSDYF
+38 EITLQKSDYF

-61 FDKPLY
+61 FGEPLY

-78 TKVGFC
+78 TNVGFC

-126 MTDAYKAKFGSQLWT
+126 QTDAYKEKWGGELWT
-141 DQNMI
+141 DQNLI

-163 GAAIPSDAEGQR
+163 GAAIPSDAEGQK

-197 YTDKY
+197 YADKY
-202 GTTTFYEKGCKVI
+202 GTTTFYQKGEKVL
-215 DNPDCW
+215 DNTDCW

-248 NTQAIMVATPR
+248 NTQAIMVATPSI
-259 GEPTIDDYQIVVK
+259 PTLGNYQITVK
-272 KVDSSNPTKGLPGAT
+272 KVDSSNPTKGLAGAE
-287 FSLTMVGSDDPSFP
+287 FSLEMVGSDDPKFP
-301 MTGVTGQDGTYTF
+301 MTGVTGQGGTLTF
-314 KPLKAG
+314 KDLKAG
-320 TYQVTETE
+320 TYQVTETK
-328 APEGYQIDNPGPYT
+328 APEDYQIDNPGPYT
-342 VTLPMNGQ
+342 VTLPTNGQ
-350 KTVTVTATDT
+350 NTVTVTATDT
-360 PITTSS
+360 PITLAS
-366 GSIRKVDKDIP
+366 GSIRKVDKDRP

-389 GIDNNFKYEGQTVAG
+389 GIDNNFTYEGQTVEG

-418 SYIAEEIGAPE
+418 SYVAEEIGAPE

-444 DKKSDV
+444 DKKNEV
-450 TLVFENDSKVK
+450 KLVFENDSKVK

-556 VKIDSVTKEPV
+556 VKINSVTKEPV

-716 KTEVG
+716 VTNVG

-797 APEGYQLDEPS
+797 APAGYQLDEPS

-854 LDGTSGTGG
+854 LGGTSGTGG

-937 NPTKVLAGAKFRVQ
+937 HPTKVLAGAKFRVQ

-978 EPEKTIIVTEVEAP
+978 EPEKTIIVTEIEAP

-1032 TGKLLPGAE
+1032 TGKLLSGAE

-1059 NNLTIESGTLSSDS
+1059 NDLTIESGTLSSDS

-1126 ANPSTCSLLIKK
+1126 ANP
-1138 VCSINTDKM
+1138 
-1147 LEGAVFDVRYADGS
+1147 
-1161 VVGDSNGVYETGA
+1161 
-1174 DGTIL
+1174 
-1179 ITGLEANKAIIVTE
+1179 
-1193 TKAPNGF
+1193 
-1200 AIDTK
+1200 
-1205 PQTVTTIAGKVVQLT
+1205 
-1220 FANAP
+1220 
-1225 YGKLVIEK
+1225 
-1233 RDAETNNLLPGAE
+1233 
-1246 FRVTTAAGCEVGQNG
+1246 
-1261 VIGDT
+1261 
-1266 TLTSNGIFRTDADGK
+1266 
-1281 ITISNLRPGN
+1281 
-1291 YIITEIKAPDGYLI
+1291 
-1305 DDPTRNVTVTAGDT
+1305 
-1319 QTIVFKNHSTC
+1319 STC

-1484 VRPGSYVITEIKAP
+1484 VRPGNYVITEIKAP

-1650 KLNGEIVGTYVTDKL
+1650 KMNGEIVGTYVTDKL

-1718 LIHKIDSVTKKGIQG
+1718 LIHKIDSVTRKGIQG

>member
-26 SAFAASSENMPS
+26 SAFAAPSGSMPS
-38 EITLKKSDYF
+38 EITLQKSDYF

-61 FDKPLY
+61 FGEPLY

-78 TKVGFC
+78 TNVGFC

-126 MTDAYKAKFGSQLWT
+126 QTDAYKEKWGGELWT
-141 DQNMI
+141 DQNLI

-163 GAAIPSDAEGQR
+163 GAAIPSDAEGQK

-202 GTTTFYEKGCKVI
+202 GTTTFYQKGEKVL
-215 DNPDCW
+215 DNTDCW

-248 NTQAIMVATPR
+248 NTQAIMVATPSI
-259 GEPTIDDYQIVVK
+259 PTAESYQIVVK
-272 KVDSSNPTKGLPGAT
+272 KVDSSNPTKGLSGAT
-287 FSLTMVGSDDPSFP
+287 FSLTMVGSTKTL
-301 MTGVTGQDGTYTF
+301 TGVTGQDGTYTF
-314 KPLKAG
+314 KNLKAG

-328 APEGYQIDNPGPYT
+328 APEGYQIDNPGPYA
-342 VTLPMNGQ
+342 VTLPTNGQ
-350 KTVTVTATDT
+350 NTVTVTALDT
-360 PITTSS
+360 PITLAS
-366 GSIRKVDKDIP
+366 GSIRKVDKDRP

-389 GIDNNFKYEGQTVAG
+389 GIDNNFTYEGQTVEG

-444 DKKSDV
+444 DKKNEV
-450 TLVFENDSKVK
+450 KLVFENDSKVK

-716 KTEVG
+716 VTNVG

-797 APEGYQLDEPS
+797 APAGYQLDEPS

-854 LDGTSGTGG
+854 LGGTSGTGG

-878 WTGLKAGTYIVE
+878 WTSLKAGTYIVE

-937 NPTKVLAGAKFRVQ
+937 HPTKVLAGAKFRVQ

-978 EPEKTIIVTEVEAP
+978 EPEKTIIVTEIEAP

-1059 NNLTIESGTLSSDS
+1059 NDLTIESGTLSSDS

-1126 ANPSTCSLLIKK
+1126 ANP
-1138 VCSINTDKM
+1138 
-1147 LEGAVFDVRYADGS
+1147 
-1161 VVGDSNGVYETGA
+1161 
-1174 DGTIL
+1174 
-1179 ITGLEANKAIIVTE
+1179 
-1193 TKAPNGF
+1193 
-1200 AIDTK
+1200 
-1205 PQTVTTIAGKVVQLT
+1205 
-1220 FANAP
+1220 
-1225 YGKLVIEK
+1225 
-1233 RDAETNNLLPGAE
+1233 
-1246 FRVTTAAGCEVGQNG
+1246 
-1261 VIGDT
+1261 
-1266 TLTSNGIFRTDADGK
+1266 
-1281 ITISNLRPGN
+1281 
-1291 YIITEIKAPDGYLI
+1291 
-1305 DDPTRNVTVTAGDT
+1305 
-1319 QTIVFKNHSTC
+1319 STC

-1462 DTNLTSNGIFT
+1462 DTKLTSNGIFT

-1790 LAGDTAMI
+1790 LAGDTTMI

-1918 MNNNVMRWTVSG
+1918 MNNNIMRWTVSG

-2065 ARWTTSV
+2065 ARWTTSI

>member
-1 MRTKIGTRLLS
+1 MRQKIGTRLLS

-18 CVIGLIPT
+18 CVIGLTPT
-26 SAFAASSENMPS
+26 SAFAAPSGSMPS
-38 EITLKKSDYF
+38 EITLQKSDYF

-61 FDKPLY
+61 FGEPLY

-78 TKVGFC
+78 TKIGFC

-126 MTDAYKAKFGSQLWT
+126 QTDAYKEKWGGELWT
-141 DQNMI
+141 DQNLI

-163 GAAIPSDAEGQR
+163 GAAIPSDAEGQK

-202 GTTTFYEKGCKVI
+202 GTTTFYQKGEKVL
-215 DNPDCW
+215 DNTDCW

-248 NTQAIMVATPR
+248 NTQAIMVATPSI
-259 GEPTIDDYQIVVK
+259 PTAESYQIVVK
-272 KVDSSNPTKGLPGAT
+272 KVDSSNPTKGLSGAT
-287 FSLTMVGSDDPSFP
+287 FSLTMVGSTKTL
-301 MTGVTGQDGTYTF
+301 TGVTGQDGTYTF
-314 KPLKAG
+314 KNLKAG
-320 TYQVTETE
+320 TYQVTETK
-328 APEGYQIDNPGPYT
+328 APDGYQIDNPGPYT
-342 VTLPMNGQ
+342 VTLPTNGQ
-350 KTVTVTATDT
+350 KTVTVTALDT
-360 PITTSS
+360 PITLAS
-366 GSIRKVDKDIP
+366 GSIRKVDKDRP

-389 GIDNNFKYEGQTVAG
+389 GIDNNFTYEGQTVEG

-418 SYIAEEIGAPE
+418 SYVAEEIGAPE

-444 DKKSDV
+444 DKKNEV
-450 TLVFENDSKVK
+450 KLVFENDSKVK

-581 HETLT
+581 HEALT

-716 KTEVG
+716 VTNVG

-797 APEGYQLDEPS
+797 APAGYQLDEPS

-854 LDGTSGTGG
+854 LGGTSGTGG
-863 TVIGEKVT
+863 TAIGEKVT

-978 EPEKTIIVTEVEAP
+978 EPKKTIIVTEIEAP

-1059 NNLTIESGTLSSDS
+1059 NDLTIESGTLSSDS

-1126 ANPSTCSLLIKK
+1126 ANP
-1138 VCSINTDKM
+1138 
-1147 LEGAVFDVRYADGS
+1147 
-1161 VVGDSNGVYETGA
+1161 
-1174 DGTIL
+1174 
-1179 ITGLEANKAIIVTE
+1179 
-1193 TKAPNGF
+1193 
-1200 AIDTK
+1200 
-1205 PQTVTTIAGKVVQLT
+1205 
-1220 FANAP
+1220 
-1225 YGKLVIEK
+1225 
-1233 RDAETNNLLPGAE
+1233 
-1246 FRVTTAAGCEVGQNG
+1246 
-1261 VIGDT
+1261 
-1266 TLTSNGIFRTDADGK
+1266 
-1281 ITISNLRPGN
+1281 
-1291 YIITEIKAPDGYLI
+1291 
-1305 DDPTRNVTVTAGDT
+1305 
-1319 QTIVFKNHSTC
+1319 STC

-1484 VRPGSYVITEIKAP
+1484 VRPGNYIITEIKAP

-1650 KLNGEIVGTYVTDKL
+1650 KMNGEIVGTYVTDKL

-1718 LIHKIDSVTKKGIQG
+1718 LIHKIDSVTRKGIQG

>member
-404 GALTDVPWDTMPVG
+404 GALTDVPWGTMPVG

-680 LTVPNLEPGI
+680 LTVPDLEPGI

-716 KTEVG
+716 KTETG

-797 APEGYQLDEPS
+797 APAGYQLDEPS

-854 LDGTSGTGG
+854 LGGTSGTGG

-978 EPEKTIIVTEVEAP
+978 EPKKTIIVTEIEAP

-1138 VCSINTDKM
+1138 VC
-1147 LEGAVFDVRYADGS
+1147 
-1161 VVGDSNGVYETGA
+1161 
-1174 DGTIL
+1174 
-1179 ITGLEANKAIIVTE
+1179 
-1193 TKAPNGF
+1193 
-1200 AIDTK
+1200 
-1205 PQTVTTIAGKVVQLT
+1205 
-1220 FANAP
+1220 
-1225 YGKLVIEK
+1225 
-1233 RDAETNNLLPGAE
+1233 
-1246 FRVTTAAGCEVGQNG
+1246 
-1261 VIGDT
+1261 
-1266 TLTSNGIFRTDADGK
+1266 
-1281 ITISNLRPGN
+1281 
-1291 YIITEIKAPDGYLI
+1291 
-1305 DDPTRNVTVTAGDT
+1305 
-1319 QTIVFKNHSTC
+1319 
-1330 SLLIKKVCT
+1330 T

-1462 DTNLTSNGIFT
+1462 DTKLTSNGIFT

-1790 LAGDTAMI
+1790 LAGDTTMI

-1918 MNNNVMRWTVSG
+1918 MNNNIMRWTVSG

-2065 ARWTTSV
+2065 ARWTTSI

>member
-1 MRTKIGTRLLS
+1 MRQKIGTRLLS

-26 SAFAASSENMPS
+26 SAFAAPSGSMPS
-38 EITLKKSDYF
+38 EITLQKSDYF

-61 FDKPLY
+61 FGEPLY

-78 TKVGFC
+78 TQVGFC

-126 MTDAYKAKFGSQLWT
+126 QTDAYKEKWGGELWT
-141 DQNMI
+141 DQNLI

-163 GAAIPSDAEGQR
+163 GAAIPSDAEGQKA
-175 VAIAKELMYIA
+175 AIAKELMYIA

-202 GTTTFYEKGCKVI
+202 GTTTFYQKGEKVL
-215 DNPDCW
+215 DNTDCW

-248 NTQAIMVATPR
+248 NTQAIMVATPSI
-259 GEPTIDDYQIVVK
+259 PTAESYQIVVK
-272 KVDSSNPTKGLPGAT
+272 KVDSSNPTKGLSGAT
-287 FSLTMVGSDDPSFP
+287 FSLTMVGSTKTL
-301 MTGVTGQDGTYTF
+301 TGVTGQDGTYTF
-314 KPLKAG
+314 KNLKAG

-328 APEGYQIDNPGPYT
+328 APEGYQIDNPGPYA
-342 VTLPMNGQ
+342 VTLPTNGQ

-360 PITTSS
+360 PITLAS
-366 GSIRKVDKDIP
+366 GSIRKVDKDRP

-389 GIDNNFKYEGQTVAG
+389 GIDNNFTYEGQTVEG

-418 SYIAEEIGAPE
+418 SYVAEEIGAPE

-444 DKKSDV
+444 DKKNEV
-450 TLVFENDSKVK
+450 KLVFENDSKVK

-716 KTEVG
+716 VTNVG

-792 FTEVE
+792 FTEAE
-797 APEGYQLDEPS
+797 APAGYQLDEPS

-854 LDGTSGTGG
+854 LGGTSGTGG
-863 TVIGEKVT
+863 TAIGEKVT

-937 NPTKVLAGAKFRVQ
+937 HPTKVLAGAKFRVQ

-978 EPEKTIIVTEVEAP
+978 EPKKTIIVTEIEAP

-1059 NNLTIESGTLSSDS
+1059 NDLTIESGTLSSDS

-1082 IIIKGLTPGNYT
+1082 IIIKGLTPGHYT

-1126 ANPSTCSLLIKK
+1126 ANP
-1138 VCSINTDKM
+1138 
-1147 LEGAVFDVRYADGS
+1147 
-1161 VVGDSNGVYETGA
+1161 
-1174 DGTIL
+1174 
-1179 ITGLEANKAIIVTE
+1179 
-1193 TKAPNGF
+1193 
-1200 AIDTK
+1200 
-1205 PQTVTTIAGKVVQLT
+1205 
-1220 FANAP
+1220 
-1225 YGKLVIEK
+1225 
-1233 RDAETNNLLPGAE
+1233 
-1246 FRVTTAAGCEVGQNG
+1246 
-1261 VIGDT
+1261 
-1266 TLTSNGIFRTDADGK
+1266 
-1281 ITISNLRPGN
+1281 
-1291 YIITEIKAPDGYLI
+1291 
-1305 DDPTRNVTVTAGDT
+1305 
-1319 QTIVFKNHSTC
+1319 STC

-1484 VRPGSYVITEIKAP
+1484 VRPGNYIITEIKAP

-1577 QIHIVDLDPDTYVV
+1577 QFHIVDLDPDTYVV

-1650 KLNGEIVGTYVTDKL
+1650 KMNGEIVGTYVTDKL

-1718 LIHKIDSVTKKGIQG
+1718 LIHKIDSVTRKGIQG

>member
-1 MRTKIGTRLLS
+1 MRQKIGTRLLS

-26 SAFAASSENMPS
+26 SAFAAPSGSMPS
-38 EITLKKSDYF
+38 EITLQKSDYF

-61 FDKPLY
+61 FGEPLY

-78 TKVGFC
+78 TNVGFC

-126 MTDAYKAKFGSQLWT
+126 QTDAYKEKWGGELWT
-141 DQNMI
+141 DQNLI

-163 GAAIPSDAEGQR
+163 GAAIPSDAEGQK

-202 GTTTFYEKGCKVI
+202 GTTTFYQKGEKVL
-215 DNPDCW
+215 DNTDCW

-248 NTQAIMVATPR
+248 NTQAIMVATPSI
-259 GEPTIDDYQIVVK
+259 PTLGNYQITVK
-272 KVDSSNPTKGLPGAT
+272 KVDSSNPTKGLAGAE
-287 FSLTMVGSDDPSFP
+287 FSLEMVGSDDPKFP
-301 MTGVTGQDGTYTF
+301 MTGVTGQGGTLTF
-314 KPLKAG
+314 KDLKAG
-320 TYQVTETE
+320 TYQVTETK
-328 APEGYQIDNPGPYT
+328 APEDYQIDNPGPYT
-342 VTLPMNGQ
+342 VTLPTNGQ
-350 KTVTVTATDT
+350 NTVTVTATDT
-360 PITTSS
+360 PITLAS
-366 GSIRKVDKDIP
+366 GSIRKVDKDRP

-389 GIDNNFKYEGQTVAG
+389 GIDNNFTYEGQTVEG

-418 SYIAEEIGAPE
+418 SYVAEEIGAPE

-444 DKKSDV
+444 DKKNEV
-450 TLVFENDSKVK
+450 KLVFENDSKVK

-556 VKIDSVTKEPV
+556 VKINSVTKEPV

-716 KTEVG
+716 VTNVG

-797 APEGYQLDEPS
+797 APAGYQLDEPS

-854 LDGTSGTGG
+854 LGGTSGTGG

-878 WTGLKAGTYIVE
+878 WTSLKAGTYIVE

-937 NPTKVLAGAKFRVQ
+937 HPTKVLAGAKFRVQ

-978 EPEKTIIVTEVEAP
+978 EPEKTIIVTEIEAP

-1059 NNLTIESGTLSSDS
+1059 NDLTIESGTLSSDS

-1082 IIIKGLTPGNYT
+1082 IIIKGLTPGHYT

-1126 ANPSTCSLLIKK
+1126 ANP
-1138 VCSINTDKM
+1138 
-1147 LEGAVFDVRYADGS
+1147 
-1161 VVGDSNGVYETGA
+1161 
-1174 DGTIL
+1174 
-1179 ITGLEANKAIIVTE
+1179 
-1193 TKAPNGF
+1193 
-1200 AIDTK
+1200 
-1205 PQTVTTIAGKVVQLT
+1205 
-1220 FANAP
+1220 
-1225 YGKLVIEK
+1225 
-1233 RDAETNNLLPGAE
+1233 
-1246 FRVTTAAGCEVGQNG
+1246 
-1261 VIGDT
+1261 
-1266 TLTSNGIFRTDADGK
+1266 
-1281 ITISNLRPGN
+1281 
-1291 YIITEIKAPDGYLI
+1291 
-1305 DDPTRNVTVTAGDT
+1305 
-1319 QTIVFKNHSTC
+1319 STC

-1484 VRPGSYVITEIKAP
+1484 VRPGNYIITEIKAP

-1560 DGGATSTNG
+1560 DGGASSTNG

-1650 KLNGEIVGTYVTDKL
+1650 KMNGEIVGTYVTDKL

-1718 LIHKIDSVTKKGIQG
+1718 LIHKIDSVTRKGIQG

-2065 ARWTTSV
+2065 ARWTTSI

>member
-1 MRTKIGTRLLS
+1 LLS

-26 SAFAASSENMPS
+26 SAFAAPSGSMPS
-38 EITLKKSDYF
+38 EITLQKSDYF
-48 LDTDGSKTYNSPS
+48 LDTAGSKTYNSPS
-61 FDKPLY
+61 FGEPLY

-126 MTDAYKAKFGSQLWT
+126 QTDAYKEKWGGELWT
-141 DQNMI
+141 DQNLI

-163 GAAIPSDAEGQR
+163 GAAIPSDAEGQK

-202 GTTTFYEKGCKVI
+202 GTTTFYQKGEKVL
-215 DNPDCW
+215 DNTDCW

-243 HYTND
+243 HYTNE
-248 NTQAIMVATPR
+248 NTQAIMVATPKK
-259 GEPTIDDYQIVVK
+259 EPTSEEYQIVVK
-272 KVDSSNPTKGLPGAT
+272 KVDSSNPTKGLAGAE
-287 FSLTMVGSDDPSFP
+287 FSLEMVGSDDPKFP
-301 MTGVTGQDGTYTF
+301 MTGVTRQNGTYTF
-314 KPLKAG
+314 RGLKAG
-320 TYQVTETE
+320 TYQVTETK
-328 APEGYQIDNPGPYT
+328 APEDYQIDNPGPYT
-342 VTLPMNGQ
+342 VTLPTNGQ
-350 KTVTVTATDT
+350 KTVTVTALDT
-360 PITTSS
+360 PITLAS
-366 GSIRKVDKDIP
+366 GSIRKVDKDRP

-389 GIDNNFKYEGQTVAG
+389 GIDNNFTYEGQTVEG

-418 SYIAEEIGAPE
+418 SYVAEEIGAPE

-444 DKKSDV
+444 DKKNEV
-450 TLVFENDSKVK
+450 KLVFENDSKVK

-581 HETLT
+581 HEALT

-716 KTEVG
+716 VTNVG

-797 APEGYQLDEPS
+797 APAGYQLDEPS

-854 LDGTSGTGG
+854 LGGTSGTGG
-863 TVIGEKVT
+863 TAIGEKVT

-978 EPEKTIIVTEVEAP
+978 EPKKTIIVTEIEAP

-1059 NNLTIESGTLSSDS
+1059 NDLTIESGTLSSDS

-1126 ANPSTCSLLIKK
+1126 ANP
-1138 VCSINTDKM
+1138 
-1147 LEGAVFDVRYADGS
+1147 
-1161 VVGDSNGVYETGA
+1161 
-1174 DGTIL
+1174 
-1179 ITGLEANKAIIVTE
+1179 
-1193 TKAPNGF
+1193 
-1200 AIDTK
+1200 
-1205 PQTVTTIAGKVVQLT
+1205 
-1220 FANAP
+1220 
-1225 YGKLVIEK
+1225 
-1233 RDAETNNLLPGAE
+1233 
-1246 FRVTTAAGCEVGQNG
+1246 
-1261 VIGDT
+1261 
-1266 TLTSNGIFRTDADGK
+1266 
-1281 ITISNLRPGN
+1281 
-1291 YIITEIKAPDGYLI
+1291 
-1305 DDPTRNVTVTAGDT
+1305 
-1319 QTIVFKNHSTC
+1319 STC

-1484 VRPGSYVITEIKAP
+1484 VRPGNYIITEIKAP

-1650 KLNGEIVGTYVTDKL
+1650 KMNGEIVGTYVTDKL

-1718 LIHKIDSVTKKGIQG
+1718 LIHKIDSVTRKGIQG

>member
-26 SAFAASSENMPS
+26 SAFAAPSGSMPS
-38 EITLKKSDYF
+38 EITLQKSDYF

-61 FDKPLY
+61 FGEPLY

-78 TKVGFC
+78 TNVGFC

-126 MTDAYKAKFGSQLWT
+126 QTDAYKEKWGGELWT
-141 DQNMI
+141 DQNLI

-163 GAAIPSDAEGQR
+163 GAAIPSDAEGQK

-202 GTTTFYEKGCKVI
+202 GTTTFYQKGEKVL
-215 DNPDCW
+215 DNTDCW

-248 NTQAIMVATPR
+248 NTQAIMVATPSI
-259 GEPTIDDYQIVVK
+259 PTAESYQIVVK
-272 KVDSSNPTKGLPGAT
+272 KVDSSNPTKGLSGAT
-287 FSLTMVGSDDPSFP
+287 FSLTMVGSTKTL
-301 MTGVTGQDGTYTF
+301 TGVTGQDGTYTF
-314 KPLKAG
+314 KNLKAG

-328 APEGYQIDNPGPYT
+328 APEGYQIDNPGPYA
-342 VTLPMNGQ
+342 VTLPTNGQ
-350 KTVTVTATDT
+350 NTVTVTALDT
-360 PITTSS
+360 PITLAS
-366 GSIRKVDKDIP
+366 GSIRKVDKDRP

-389 GIDNNFKYEGQTVAG
+389 GIDNNFTYEGQTVEG

-418 SYIAEEIGAPE
+418 SYVAEEIGAPE

-444 DKKSDV
+444 DKKNEV
-450 TLVFENDSKVK
+450 KLVFENDSKVK

-716 KTEVG
+716 VTNVG

-797 APEGYQLDEPS
+797 APAGYQLDEPS

-854 LDGTSGTGG
+854 LGGTSGTGG

-878 WTGLKAGTYIVE
+878 WTSLKAGTYIVE

-937 NPTKVLAGAKFRVQ
+937 HPTKVLAGAKFRVQ

-978 EPEKTIIVTEVEAP
+978 EPEKTIIVTEIEAP

-1059 NNLTIESGTLSSDS
+1059 NDLTIESGTLSSDS

-1126 ANPSTCSLLIKK
+1126 ANP
-1138 VCSINTDKM
+1138 
-1147 LEGAVFDVRYADGS
+1147 
-1161 VVGDSNGVYETGA
+1161 
-1174 DGTIL
+1174 
-1179 ITGLEANKAIIVTE
+1179 
-1193 TKAPNGF
+1193 
-1200 AIDTK
+1200 
-1205 PQTVTTIAGKVVQLT
+1205 
-1220 FANAP
+1220 
-1225 YGKLVIEK
+1225 
-1233 RDAETNNLLPGAE
+1233 
-1246 FRVTTAAGCEVGQNG
+1246 
-1261 VIGDT
+1261 
-1266 TLTSNGIFRTDADGK
+1266 
-1281 ITISNLRPGN
+1281 
-1291 YIITEIKAPDGYLI
+1291 
-1305 DDPTRNVTVTAGDT
+1305 
-1319 QTIVFKNHSTC
+1319 STC

-1423 YGKIIIEKRDSKTNE
+1423 YGKIIIEKRDSKTNK

-1484 VRPGSYVITEIKAP
+1484 VRPGNYIITEIKAP

-1650 KLNGEIVGTYVTDKL
+1650 KMNGEIVGTYVTDKL

-1718 LIHKIDSVTKKGIQG
+1718 LIHKIDSVTRKGIQG

>member
-716 KTEVG
+716 VTNVG

-797 APEGYQLDEPS
+797 APAGYQLDEPS

-821 LTFKDTPLSA
+821 LTFKNTPLSA

-854 LDGTSGTGG
+854 LGGTSGTGG

-878 WTGLKAGTYIVE
+878 WTSLKAGTYIVE

-937 NPTKVLAGAKFRVQ
+937 HPTKVLAGAKFRVQ

-978 EPEKTIIVTEVEAP
+978 EPEKTIIVTEIEAP

-1059 NNLTIESGTLSSDS
+1059 NDLTIESGTLSSDS

-1082 IIIKGLTPGNYT
+1082 IIIKGLTPGHYT

-1126 ANPSTCSLLIKK
+1126 ANP
-1138 VCSINTDKM
+1138 
-1147 LEGAVFDVRYADGS
+1147 
-1161 VVGDSNGVYETGA
+1161 
-1174 DGTIL
+1174 
-1179 ITGLEANKAIIVTE
+1179 
-1193 TKAPNGF
+1193 
-1200 AIDTK
+1200 
-1205 PQTVTTIAGKVVQLT
+1205 
-1220 FANAP
+1220 
-1225 YGKLVIEK
+1225 
-1233 RDAETNNLLPGAE
+1233 
-1246 FRVTTAAGCEVGQNG
+1246 
-1261 VIGDT
+1261 
-1266 TLTSNGIFRTDADGK
+1266 
-1281 ITISNLRPGN
+1281 
-1291 YIITEIKAPDGYLI
+1291 
-1305 DDPTRNVTVTAGDT
+1305 
-1319 QTIVFKNHSTC
+1319 STC

-1484 VRPGSYVITEIKAP
+1484 VRPGNYIITEIKAP

-1650 KLNGEIVGTYVTDKL
+1650 KMNGEIVGTYVTDKL

-1718 LIHKIDSVTKKGIQG
+1718 LIHKIDSVTRKGIQG